1 LVKVNQNTADGYS
14 IVCVFKYI
22 TGKIMSW
29 LNSLLLALTSVQ
41 PYMVPATVIVFVSIT
56 FILFISFYLFRA
68 VKIANSLKKY
78 TRSINSIEN
87 DEPENQRQHLQNLFT
102 QSELKHAWSEFAESL
117 HPQTELIGSE
127 EKIVKIRATAPSASY
142 FSEQQLVDIPLNTEF
157 FKHLPGILTGVGII
171 GTFYG
176 LMIGLNH
183 FDPSTPE
190 QVSSSVNNLLRDVLY
205 AFLGSAFAIAFSI
218 LVTWLEKFYLAKCY
232 KHLEKFTAALD
243 SLYDS
248 GVGEEYL
255 ASLVKSSNESATQ
268 ARQLKESLVT
278 DLRSMLL
285 ELTDKQQIQ
294 NEHLAEKLSSTYR
307 ESGSQ
312 FADQVSGAIE
322 NSLKSP
328 LDKIAGAVQTAS
340 GDQSGMVQHMLQDV
354 LTAFMAKLDTTFGQ
368 QFSNLNEM
376 MGQTVGAIETMQS
389 GFATLLQDM
398 RQVSDDSRQGSAQL
412 IEQLLAEMKSGQ
424 QAMQAGMNDML
435 TSLQASVAKIGA
447 EGEGAGERMARQL
460 EKMFA
465 DSEAREKAQAEH
477 MSAFI
482 EAIQN
487 SVQQGQSATMEK
499 MATSVEALGEQLGSL
514 FGQID
519 KGQQQISA
527 HQQANQQSLH
537 EQTQRVMSDVDDQ
550 IKHLIET
557 VASQHQGTTDTLRLL
572 AEQTNRQIQDM
583 QTGADKMRVAAERF
597 EHAGDR
603 VSEANHLTAD
613 VLNKAQSAGSSLSLA
628 TSELTSVVA
637 DYRNNREAVSKS
649 IAMLELLAANT
660 QSEQTTRS
668 QFITDLKQH
677 GERLQGYN
685 REAQTFMENV
695 SDVLG
700 KGFEDF
706 SEGVTRSLD
715 KTLGKLDVEMA
726 KASNLLA
733 GSVEQIGESVSELD
747 DVLSRVRA

>member
-1 LVKVNQNTADGYS
+1 
-14 IVCVFKYI
+14 
-22 TGKIMSW
+22 MSW
-29 LNSLLLALTSVQ
+29 LNSILLALTSVQ
-41 PYMVPATVIVFVSIT
+41 PYMVPATVIGLVSFAFLS
-56 FILFISFYLFRA
+56 FILFYLLRA
-68 VKIANSLKKY
+68 INIVTRLKKY
-78 TRSINSIEN
+78 THSINGIEKN
-87 DEPENQRQHLQNLFT
+87 EPEDQLQHLQNLFV
-102 QSELKHAWSEFAESL
+102 QPELKHAWNEFAESL
-117 HPQTELIGSE
+117 HPQHELVGSE

-190 QVSSSVNNLLRDVLY
+190 QVASSVNNLLHDVLY
-205 AFLGSAFAIAFSI
+205 AFLGSAVAIFASI
-218 LVTWLEKFYLAKCY
+218 VVTWLEKFSLAKCY
-232 KHLEKFTAALD
+232 KYLEKFTASID
-243 SLYDS
+243 KLYIS

-268 ARQLKESLVT
+268 ARHLKESLVT
-278 DLRSMLL
+278 DLRDMLL
-285 ELTDKQQIQ
+285 
-294 NEHLAEKLSSTYR
+294 HLAESQKVENERLANTLSNTYR
-307 ESGSQ
+307 ESGAQ

-340 GDQSGMVQHMLQDV
+340 GDQSGMVQNMLQDV

-368 QFSNLNEM
+368 QFTNLNEM
-376 MGQTVGAIETMQS
+376 MGQTVGTIQTMQN
-389 GFATLLQDM
+389 GFSALLQDM

-412 IEQLLAEMKSGQ
+412 IEQLLSEMKSGQ

-435 TSLQASVAKIGA
+435 TSLQSSVAKIGA

-465 DSEAREKAQAEH
+465 DSEAREKALAEH

-499 MATSVEALGEQLGSL
+499 MAASVEALGEQLGSL

-527 HQQANQQSLH
+527 NQQANQQSLH
-537 EQTQRVMSDVDDQ
+537 EQTQRVMSEVDDQ
-550 IKHLIET
+550 IKQLIET
-557 VASQHQGTTDTLRLL
+557 VASQHQGTTETLNKL
-572 AEQTNRQIQDM
+572 AEQTNRQIHDM
-583 QTGADKMRVAAERF
+583 QNGADKMRVAAERF
-597 EHAGDR
+597 EHAGDK
-603 VSEANHLTAD
+603 VSQANHLTAD

-668 QFITDLKQH
+668 QFINDLKQH
-677 GERLQGYN
+677 GERLQSYN

-706 SEGVTRSLD
+706 SEGVSRSLD

-726 KASNLLA
+726 KASTLLA
-733 GSVEQIGESVSELD
+733 GSVEQIGESVNELD

>member
-1 LVKVNQNTADGYS
+1 
-14 IVCVFKYI
+14 
-22 TGKIMSW
+22 MSW
-29 LNSLLLALTSVQ
+29 LNSILAVLTSVE
-41 PYMVPATVIVFVSIT
+41 PHKVPVTVIGLVSFAVIC
-56 FILFISFYLFRA
+56 FFFFYLIRVFR
-68 VKIANSLKKY
+68 IIFGLRRY
-78 TRSINSIEN
+78 TQSIITIK
-87 DEPENQRQHLQNLFT
+87 ENQPESQLEHLKRLF
-102 QSELKHAWSEFAESL
+102 QQPELKHAWSEFEESL
-117 HPQTELIGSE
+117 HPQRELENGE
-127 EKIVKIRATAPSASY
+127 EKIVRVRATAPSASF

-176 LMIGLNH
+176 LMIGLSH

-190 QVSSSVNNLLRDVLY
+190 QVTSSVNNLLHDVLY
-205 AFLGSAFAIAFSI
+205 AFLGSAIAIFASI
-218 LVTWLEKFYLAKCY
+218 LVTWLEKLSIAKCY
-232 KHLEKFTAALD
+232 KYLEKFTAALD
-243 SLYDS
+243 SLYES

-268 ARQLKESLVT
+268 ARHLKESLVT
-278 DLRSMLL
+278 DLRDMLL
-285 ELTDKQQIQ
+285 Q
-294 NEHLAEKLSSTYR
+294 LAESQKVENERLAATLSTAYR
-307 ESGSQ
+307 ESGQQ
-312 FADQVSGAIE
+312 FAEQVSGAIE

-340 GDQSGMVQHMLQDV
+340 GDQSGMVQNMLQDV

-368 QFSNLNEM
+368 QFTSLNDM
-376 MGQTVGAIETMQS
+376 MGQTVGAIQTMQT
-389 GFATLLQDM
+389 GFAALLQDM

-412 IEQLLAEMKSGQ
+412 IEQLLSEMKSGQ
-424 QAMQAGMNDML
+424 QALQAGMNDML

-465 DSEAREKAQAEH
+465 DSEAREKAQSEH
-477 MSAFI
+477 MAAFI

-499 MATSVEALGEQLGSL
+499 MAAYVESLGEQLGSL

-527 HQQANQQSLH
+527 TQQANQQSLH
-537 EQTQRVMSDVDDQ
+537 EQTQRVMSEVDDQ
-550 IKHLIET
+550 IKQLIDT
-557 VASQHQGTTDTLRLL
+557 VASQHQGTTETLRLL

-583 QTGADKMRVAAERF
+583 QNGADKMRLAAERF

-637 DYRNNREAVSKS
+637 DYRNNREAISKS

-660 QSEQTTRS
+660 QSEQTTRNK
-668 QFITDLKQH
+668 FIADLQLH

-685 REAQTFMENV
+685 REAQAFMENV

-706 SEGVTRSLD
+706 SEGVLRSLD

-726 KASNLLA
+726 KASTLLA

>member
-1 LVKVNQNTADGYS
+1 
-14 IVCVFKYI
+14 
-22 TGKIMSW
+22 MSW
-29 LNSLLLALTSVQ
+29 LNSVLLALTSVQ
-41 PYMVPATVIVFVSIT
+41 PYMVPATVIGLVSFAFLC
-56 FILFISFYLFRA
+56 FIFFYFFRA
-68 VKIANSLKKY
+68 VKIINGLKKY
-78 TRSINSIEN
+78 TQSINGIEN
-87 DEPENQRQHLQNLFT
+87 NEPGNQLQHLQSLFV
-102 QSELKHAWSEFAESL
+102 QPELKHAWNEFEESL
-117 HPQTELIGSE
+117 HSQYELEDGE
-127 EKIVKIRATAPSASY
+127 EKIVRIRATAPSASF

-205 AFLGSAFAIAFSI
+205 AFLGSAFAITFSI
-218 LVTWLEKFYLAKCY
+218 LITWLEKFCLAKCY
-232 KHLEKFTAALD
+232 KYLEKFTAALD
-243 SLYDS
+243 ALYDS

-268 ARQLKESLVT
+268 ARHLKESLVT
-278 DLRSMLL
+278 DLRDMLL
-285 ELTDKQQIQ
+285 
-294 NEHLAEKLSSTYR
+294 HLANSQKVENERLATTLSTTYR
-307 ESGSQ
+307 ETGQQ
-312 FADQVSGAIE
+312 FAEQVSGAIE

-340 GDQSGMVQHMLQDV
+340 GDQSGMVQNMLQDV

-368 QFSNLNEM
+368 QFTNLNEM
-376 MGQTVGAIETMQS
+376 MGQTVGAIQTMQT
-389 GFATLLQDM
+389 GFAELLQDM

-412 IEQLLAEMKSGQ
+412 IEQLLSEMKSGQ

-435 TSLQASVAKIGA
+435 TSLQTSVAKIGA

-477 MSAFI
+477 MTAFI

-499 MATSVEALGEQLGSL
+499 MAASVESLGEQLGSL

-527 HQQANQQSLH
+527 NQQANQQSLH
-537 EQTQRVMSDVDDQ
+537 EQTQRVMSEVDDQ
-550 IKHLIET
+550 IKQLVET
-557 VASQHQGTTDTLRLL
+557 VASQHQGTTETLRLL

-583 QTGADKMRVAAERF
+583 HTGADKMRLAAERF

-660 QSEQTTRS
+660 QSEQTTRT
-668 QFITDLKQH
+668 QFIADLKQH
-677 GERLQGYN
+677 GERLQSYN
-685 REAQTFMENV
+685 REAQAFMENV

-706 SEGVTRSLD
+706 SEGVSRSLD

-726 KASNLLA
+726 KASTLLA

>member
-1 LVKVNQNTADGYS
+1 
-14 IVCVFKYI
+14 
-22 TGKIMSW
+22 MSW
-29 LNSLLLALTSVQ
+29 LNSVLLALTSVQ
-41 PYMVPATVIVFVSIT
+41 PYMVPATVIGLVSFAFLC
-56 FILFISFYLFRA
+56 FIFFYFFRA
-68 VKIANSLKKY
+68 VKIINGLKKY
-78 TRSINSIEN
+78 TQSINGIEN
-87 DEPENQRQHLQNLFT
+87 NEPGNQLQHLQSLFV
-102 QSELKHAWSEFAESL
+102 QPELKHAWNEFEESL
-117 HPQTELIGSE
+117 HSQYELEDGE
-127 EKIVKIRATAPSASY
+127 EKIVRIRATAPSASF

-205 AFLGSAFAIAFSI
+205 AFLGSAFAITFSI
-218 LVTWLEKFYLAKCY
+218 LITWLEKFCLAKCY
-232 KHLEKFTAALD
+232 KYLEKFTAALD
-243 SLYDS
+243 ALYDS

-268 ARQLKESLVT
+268 ARHLKESLVT
-278 DLRSMLL
+278 DLRDMLL
-285 ELTDKQQIQ
+285 
-294 NEHLAEKLSSTYR
+294 HLANSQKVENERLATTLSTTYR
-307 ESGSQ
+307 ETGQQ
-312 FADQVSGAIE
+312 FAEQVSGAIE

-340 GDQSGMVQHMLQDV
+340 GDQSGMVQNMLQDV

-368 QFSNLNEM
+368 QFTNLNEM
-376 MGQTVGAIETMQS
+376 MGQTVGAIQTMQT
-389 GFATLLQDM
+389 GFGALLQDI

-412 IEQLLAEMKSGQ
+412 IEQLLSEMKSGQ

-435 TSLQASVAKIGA
+435 TSLQTSVAKIGA

-477 MSAFI
+477 MTAFI

-499 MATSVEALGEQLGSL
+499 MAASVESLGEQLGSL

-527 HQQANQQSLH
+527 NQQANQQSLH
-537 EQTQRVMSDVDDQ
+537 EQTQRVMSEVDDQ
-550 IKHLIET
+550 IKQLVET
-557 VASQHQGTTDTLRLL
+557 VASQHQGTTETLRLL

-583 QTGADKMRVAAERF
+583 HTGADKMRLAAERF

-660 QSEQTTRS
+660 QSEQTTRT
-668 QFITDLKQH
+668 QFIADLKQH
-677 GERLQGYN
+677 GERLQSYN
-685 REAQTFMENV
+685 REAQAFMENV

-706 SEGVTRSLD
+706 SEGVSRSLD

-726 KASNLLA
+726 KASTLLA

>member
-1 LVKVNQNTADGYS
+1 SAPEVQLEHLK
-14 IVCVFKYI
+14 
-22 TGKIMSW
+22 
-29 LNSLLLALTSVQ
+29 SL
-41 PYMVPATVIVFVSIT
+41 F
-56 FILFISFYLFRA
+56 
-68 VKIANSLKKY
+68 
-78 TRSINSIEN
+78 
-87 DEPENQRQHLQNLFT
+87 QR
-102 QSELKHAWSEFAESL
+102 SELKHAWNEFEESL
-117 HPQTELIGSE
+117 HSQYELENGE
-127 EKIVKIRATAPSASY
+127 EKIVRIRATAPSASF

-157 FKHLPGILTGVGII
+157 FKHLPGILTGMGII

-205 AFLGSAFAIAFSI
+205 AFLGSAFAIFASI
-218 LVTWLEKFYLAKCY
+218 LVTWLEKLSIAKSY
-232 KHLEKFTAALD
+232 KYLEKFTAALD

-268 ARQLKESLVT
+268 ARHLKESLVT
-278 DLRSMLL
+278 DLRDMLL
-285 ELTDKQQIQ
+285 
-294 NEHLAEKLSSTYR
+294 HLAESQKIENERLANTLSATYR

-340 GDQSGMVQHMLQDV
+340 GDQSGMVQNMLQNV

-368 QFSNLNEM
+368 QFTNLNEM
-376 MGQTVGAIETMQS
+376 MGQTVGAIQTMQT
-389 GFATLLQDM
+389 GFSALLQDM

-412 IEQLLAEMKSGQ
+412 IEQLLSEMKSGQ
-424 QAMQAGMNDML
+424 QALQAGMNDML
-435 TSLQASVAKIGA
+435 TSLQVSVAKIGA
-447 EGEGAGERMARQL
+447 EGEGAGERIARQL

-477 MSAFI
+477 MAAFV

-499 MATSVEALGEQLGSL
+499 MAASVGALGEQLGSL

-527 HQQANQQSLH
+527 TQQANQQSLH
-537 EQTQRVMSDVDDQ
+537 EQTQRVMSEVDDQ
-550 IKHLIET
+550 IKQLVET
-557 VASQHQGTTDTLRLL
+557 VASQHQGTTETLRLL

-583 QTGADKMRVAAERF
+583 QAGADKMRLAAERF
-597 EHAGDR
+597 EHAGER

-660 QSEQTTRS
+660 QSEQTTRN
-668 QFITDLKQH
+668 QFIADLKQH
-677 GERLQGYN
+677 GERLQSYN
-685 REAQTFMENV
+685 REAQVFMENV

-706 SEGVTRSLD
+706 SEGVSRSLD

-733 GSVEQIGESVSELD
+733 GSVEQLGESVSELD
-747 DVLSRVRA
+747 DVLSRVRT

>member
-1 LVKVNQNTADGYS
+1 
-14 IVCVFKYI
+14 
-22 TGKIMSW
+22 MSW
-29 LNSLLLALTSVQ
+29 LNSVLLVLTSVQ
-41 PYMVPATVIVFVSIT
+41 PYMVPATVIGLVSFAFLC
-56 FILFISFYLFRA
+56 FILFYLFRSI
-68 VKIANSLKKY
+68 KIVNRLKKY
-78 TRSINSIEN
+78 TKSINGIEN
-87 DEPENQRQHLQNLFT
+87 NEPENQLQHLQNLFI
-102 QSELKHAWSEFAESL
+102 QPELKHAWREFSESL
-117 HPQTELIGSE
+117 HPQYELVGSE

-190 QVSSSVNNLLRDVLY
+190 QVSSSVNNLLHDVLY

-218 LVTWLEKFYLAKCY
+218 IITWLEKFYLAKCY
-232 KHLEKFTAALD
+232 KQLEKFTAALD

-268 ARQLKESLVT
+268 ARHLKESLVT
-278 DLRSMLL
+278 DLRDMLL
-285 ELTDKQQIQ
+285 
-294 NEHLAEKLSSTYR
+294 HLAESQKVENERLATTLSATYR
-307 ESGSQ
+307 ESGQQ
-312 FADQVSGAIE
+312 FAEQVSGAIE

-340 GDQSGMVQHMLQDV
+340 GDQSGMVQNMLQDV

-368 QFSNLNEM
+368 QFTNLNEM
-376 MGQTVGAIETMQS
+376 MGQTVGAIQTMQN
-389 GFATLLQDM
+389 GFSTLLQDM
-398 RQVSDDSRQGSAQL
+398 RQASDDSRQGSAQL
-412 IEQLLAEMKSGQ
+412 IEQLLSEMKSGQ

-435 TSLQASVAKIGA
+435 TSLQSSVAKIGA

-477 MSAFI
+477 MAAFI
-482 EAIQN
+482 EAIEH

-499 MATSVEALGEQLGSL
+499 MAVSVEALGEQLGSL

-527 HQQANQQSLH
+527 NQQANQQSLH
-537 EQTQRVMSDVDDQ
+537 EQTQHVMREVDDQ
-550 IKHLIET
+550 IKQLIET
-557 VASQHQGTTDTLRLL
+557 VASQHQGTTETLRLL

-583 QTGADKMRVAAERF
+583 QTGADKMRLAAERF
-597 EHAGDR
+597 EHAGER

-613 VLNKAQSAGSSLSLA
+613 VLNKTQSAGSSLSLA

-668 QFITDLKQH
+668 QFIADLKQH
-677 GERLQGYN
+677 GECLQSYN
-685 REAQTFMENV
+685 REAQAFMENV

-700 KGFEDF
+700 KGFEGF
-706 SEGVTRSLD
+706 TEGVSRSLD

-726 KASNLLA
+726 KASSLLA

>member
-1 LVKVNQNTADGYS
+1 
-14 IVCVFKYI
+14 
-22 TGKIMSW
+22 MSW
-29 LNSLLLALTSVQ
+29 LNSILLALTSVQ
-41 PYMVPATVIVFVSIT
+41 PYMVPATVIGLVSFAFLS
-56 FILFISFYLFRA
+56 FILFYLLRA
-68 VKIANSLKKY
+68 INIVTRLKKY
-78 TRSINSIEN
+78 THSINGIEKN
-87 DEPENQRQHLQNLFT
+87 EPEDQLQHLQNLFV
-102 QSELKHAWSEFAESL
+102 QPELKHAWNEFAESL
-117 HPQTELIGSE
+117 HPQHELVGSE

-190 QVSSSVNNLLRDVLY
+190 QVASSVNNLLHDVLY
-205 AFLGSAFAIAFSI
+205 AFLGSAVAIFASI
-218 LVTWLEKFYLAKCY
+218 VVTWLEKFSLAKCY
-232 KHLEKFTAALD
+232 KYLEKFTASID
-243 SLYDS
+243 KLYIS

-268 ARQLKESLVT
+268 ARHLKESLVT
-278 DLRSMLL
+278 DLRDMLL
-285 ELTDKQQIQ
+285 
-294 NEHLAEKLSSTYR
+294 HLAESQKVENERLANTLSNTYR
-307 ESGSQ
+307 ESGAQ

-340 GDQSGMVQHMLQDV
+340 GDQSGMVQNMLQDV

-368 QFSNLNEM
+368 QFTNLNEM
-376 MGQTVGAIETMQS
+376 MGQTVGAIQTMQN
-389 GFATLLQDM
+389 GFSALLQDM

-412 IEQLLAEMKSGQ
+412 IEQLLSEMKSGQ

-435 TSLQASVAKIGA
+435 TSLQSSVAKIGA

-499 MATSVEALGEQLGSL
+499 MAASVEALGEQLGSL

-527 HQQANQQSLH
+527 NQQANQQSLH
-537 EQTQRVMSDVDDQ
+537 EQTQRVMSEVDDQ
-550 IKHLIET
+550 IKQLIET
-557 VASQHQGTTDTLRLL
+557 IASQHQGTTETLNKL
-572 AEQTNRQIQDM
+572 AEQTNRQIHDM
-583 QTGADKMRVAAERF
+583 QNGADKMRVAAERF
-597 EHAGDR
+597 EHAGDK
-603 VSEANHLTAD
+603 VSQANHLTAD

-668 QFITDLKQH
+668 QFINDLKQH
-677 GERLQGYN
+677 GERLQSYN

-706 SEGVTRSLD
+706 SEGVSRSLD

-726 KASNLLA
+726 KASTLLA
-733 GSVEQIGESVSELD
+733 GSVEQIGESVNELD

>member
-1 LVKVNQNTADGYS
+1 
-14 IVCVFKYI
+14 
-22 TGKIMSW
+22 MSW
-29 LNSLLLALTSVQ
+29 LNSVLLALTSVQ
-41 PYMVPATVIVFVSIT
+41 PYMVPATVIGLVSFAFLC
-56 FILFISFYLFRA
+56 FIFFYFFRA
-68 VKIANSLKKY
+68 VKIINGLKKY
-78 TRSINSIEN
+78 TQSINGIEN
-87 DEPENQRQHLQNLFT
+87 NEPGNQLQHLQSLFV
-102 QSELKHAWSEFAESL
+102 QPELKHAWNEFEESL
-117 HPQTELIGSE
+117 HSQYELEDGE
-127 EKIVKIRATAPSASY
+127 EKIVRIRATAPSASF

-205 AFLGSAFAIAFSI
+205 AFLGSAFAITFSI
-218 LVTWLEKFYLAKCY
+218 LITWLEKFCLAKCY
-232 KHLEKFTAALD
+232 KYLEKFTAALD
-243 SLYDS
+243 ALYDS

-268 ARQLKESLVT
+268 ARHLKESLVT
-278 DLRSMLL
+278 DLRDMLL
-285 ELTDKQQIQ
+285 
-294 NEHLAEKLSSTYR
+294 HLANSQKVENERLATTLSTTYR
-307 ESGSQ
+307 ETGQQ
-312 FADQVSGAIE
+312 FAEQVSGAIE

-340 GDQSGMVQHMLQDV
+340 GDQSGMVQNMLQDV

-368 QFSNLNEM
+368 QFTNLNEM
-376 MGQTVGAIETMQS
+376 MGQTVGAIQTMQT
-389 GFATLLQDM
+389 GFGALLQDM

-412 IEQLLAEMKSGQ
+412 IEQLLSEMKSGQ

-435 TSLQASVAKIGA
+435 TSLQTSVAKIGA

-465 DSEAREKAQAEH
+465 DSEAREKAHAEH
-477 MSAFI
+477 MTAFI

-499 MATSVEALGEQLGSL
+499 MAASVESLGEQLGSL

-527 HQQANQQSLH
+527 NQQANQQSLH
-537 EQTQRVMSDVDDQ
+537 EQTQRVMSEVDDQ
-550 IKHLIET
+550 IKQLVET
-557 VASQHQGTTDTLRLL
+557 VASQHQGTTETLRLL

-583 QTGADKMRVAAERF
+583 HTGADKMRLAAERF

-660 QSEQTTRS
+660 QSEQTTRT
-668 QFITDLKQH
+668 QFIADLKQH
-677 GERLQGYN
+677 GERLQSYN
-685 REAQTFMENV
+685 REAQAFMENV

-706 SEGVTRSLD
+706 SEGVSRSLD

-726 KASNLLA
+726 KASTLLA

>member
-1 LVKVNQNTADGYS
+1 
-14 IVCVFKYI
+14 
-22 TGKIMSW
+22 MSW
-29 LNSLLLALTSVQ
+29 LNSVLLALTSVQ
-41 PYMVPATVIVFVSIT
+41 PYMVPATVMGLVSFAFLCFIFFYFYKSIT
-56 FILFISFYLFRA
+56 IVRR
-68 VKIANSLKKY
+68 LKKY
-78 TRSINSIEN
+78 TQSINSIEN
-87 DEPENQRQHLQNLFT
+87 NDPENQLNYLKNLFV
-102 QSELKHAWSEFAESL
+102 QPELKHAWSEFAESL
-117 HPQTELIGSE
+117 HPQHELIGGE
-127 EKIVKIRATAPSASY
+127 EKIVKVRATAPSASY

-190 QVSSSVNNLLRDVLY
+190 QVTSSVNNLLHDVLY
-205 AFLGSAFAIAFSI
+205 AFLGSAFAIFFSI
-218 LVTWLEKFYLAKCY
+218 LITWMEKLSIARCY

-243 SLYDS
+243 ALYDS

-268 ARQLKESLVT
+268 ARHLKESLVT
-278 DLRSMLL
+278 DLRDMLL
-285 ELTDKQQIQ
+285 
-294 NEHLAEKLSSTYR
+294 HLAESQKVENERLANTLSTTYR
-307 ESGSQ
+307 ETGSQ

-340 GDQSGMVQHMLQDV
+340 GDQSGMVQNMLQDV

-368 QFSNLNEM
+368 QFTNLNDM
-376 MGQTVGAIETMQS
+376 MGQTVGAIQTMQS
-389 GFATLLQDM
+389 GFSTLLQDM

-412 IEQLLAEMKSGQ
+412 IEQLLSEMKSGQ

-435 TSLQASVAKIGA
+435 ISLQASVAKIGA

-527 HQQANQQSLH
+527 NQQANQQSLH
-537 EQTQRVMSDVDDQ
+537 EQTQRVMSEVDDQ
-550 IKHLIET
+550 IKQLIET
-557 VASQHQGTTDTLRLL
+557 VASQHQGTTETLNKL

-583 QTGADKMRVAAERF
+583 QNGAEKMRMAAERF
-597 EHAGDR
+597 EHAGER

-628 TSELTSVVA
+628 TSELSSVVA

-660 QSEQTTRS
+660 QAEQTTRS

-677 GERLQGYN
+677 GERLQSYN
-685 REAQTFMENV
+685 REAQTFIENV

-726 KASNLLA
+726 KATTLLA
-733 GSVEQIGESVSELD
+733 GSVEQIGESVSDLD

>member
-1 LVKVNQNTADGYS
+1 
-14 IVCVFKYI
+14 
-22 TGKIMSW
+22 MSW
-29 LNSLLLALTSVQ
+29 LNSILAVLTSVE
-41 PYMVPATVIVFVSIT
+41 PHKVPVTVIGLVSFAVIC
-56 FILFISFYLFRA
+56 FFFFYLIRVFRIIF
-68 VKIANSLKKY
+68 VLRRY
-78 TRSINSIEN
+78 TQSIITIK
-87 DEPENQRQHLQNLFT
+87 ENQPESQLEHLKSLF
-102 QSELKHAWSEFAESL
+102 QQPELKHAWTEFEESL
-117 HPQTELIGSE
+117 HPQRELENGE
-127 EKIVKIRATAPSASY
+127 EKIVRVRATAPSASF

-176 LMIGLNH
+176 LMIGLSH

-190 QVSSSVNNLLRDVLY
+190 QVTSSVNNLLHDVLY
-205 AFLGSAFAIAFSI
+205 AFLGSAVAIFASI
-218 LVTWLEKFYLAKCY
+218 LVTWLEKLSIAKCY
-232 KHLEKFTAALD
+232 KYLEKFTAALD
-243 SLYDS
+243 SLYES

-268 ARQLKESLVT
+268 ARHLKESLVT
-278 DLRSMLL
+278 DLRDMLL
-285 ELTDKQQIQ
+285 K
-294 NEHLAEKLSSTYR
+294 LAESQKVENERLAATLSTTYR
-307 ESGSQ
+307 ESGQQ
-312 FADQVSGAIE
+312 FAEQVSGAIE

-340 GDQSGMVQHMLQDV
+340 GDQSGMVQNMLQDV

-368 QFSNLNEM
+368 QFTSLNDM
-376 MGQTVGAIETMQS
+376 MGQTVGAIQTMQT
-389 GFATLLQDM
+389 GFAALLQDM

-412 IEQLLAEMKSGQ
+412 IEQLLSEMKSGQ
-424 QAMQAGMNDML
+424 QALQAGMNDML
-435 TSLQASVAKIGA
+435 TSLQTSVAKIGA

-465 DSEAREKAQAEH
+465 DSEAREKVQSEH
-477 MSAFI
+477 MAAFI

-499 MATSVEALGEQLGSL
+499 MAASVESLDEQLGSL

-527 HQQANQQSLH
+527 TQQANQQSLH
-537 EQTQRVMSDVDDQ
+537 EQTQRVMSEVDDQ
-550 IKHLIET
+550 IKQLIDT
-557 VASQHQGTTDTLRLL
+557 VASQHQGTTETFRLL

-583 QTGADKMRVAAERF
+583 QNGADKMRVAAERF
-597 EHAGDR
+597 GHAGDK

-628 TSELTSVVA
+628 TSELSSVVA

-677 GERLQGYN
+677 GERLQSYN

-706 SEGVTRSLD
+706 SEGVLRSLD

-726 KASNLLA
+726 KASTLLA

>member
-1 LVKVNQNTADGYS
+1 
-14 IVCVFKYI
+14 
-22 TGKIMSW
+22 MSW
-29 LNSLLLALTSVQ
+29 LNSILAVLTSVE
-41 PYMVPATVIVFVSIT
+41 PHKVPVTVIGLVSFAVIC
-56 FILFISFYLFRA
+56 FFLFYLIRVFR
-68 VKIANSLKKY
+68 IIFGLRRY
-78 TRSINSIEN
+78 TQSIITIK
-87 DEPENQRQHLQNLFT
+87 ENQPESQLEHLKRLF
-102 QSELKHAWSEFAESL
+102 QQPELKHAWSEFEDSL
-117 HPQTELIGSE
+117 HKQRELENGE
-127 EKIVKIRATAPSASY
+127 EKIVRVRATAPSASF

-176 LMIGLNH
+176 LMIGLSH

-190 QVSSSVNNLLRDVLY
+190 QVTSSVNNLLHDVLY
-205 AFLGSAFAIAFSI
+205 AFLGSAIAIFASI
-218 LVTWLEKFYLAKCY
+218 LVTWLEKLSIAKCY
-232 KHLEKFTAALD
+232 KYLEKFTAALD
-243 SLYDS
+243 SLYES

-268 ARQLKESLVT
+268 ARHLKESLVT
-278 DLRSMLL
+278 DLRDMLL
-285 ELTDKQQIQ
+285 
-294 NEHLAEKLSSTYR
+294 HLAESQKVENERLANTLSNTYR
-307 ESGSQ
+307 ESGAQ
-312 FADQVSGAIE
+312 FADQVSGAIQ

-340 GDQSGMVQHMLQDV
+340 GDQSGMVQNMLQDV

-368 QFSNLNEM
+368 QFTNLNEM
-376 MGQTVGAIETMQS
+376 MGQTVGAIQTMQS
-389 GFATLLQDM
+389 GFSALLQDM

-412 IEQLLAEMKSGQ
+412 IEQLLSEMKSGQ

-499 MATSVEALGEQLGSL
+499 MAASVEALGDQLGSL

-527 HQQANQQSLH
+527 NQQANQQSLH
-537 EQTQRVMSDVDDQ
+537 EQTQQVMSEVDDQ
-550 IKHLIET
+550 IKQLIET
-557 VASQHQGTTDTLRLL
+557 VASQHQGTTDTLNKL

-583 QTGADKMRVAAERF
+583 QNGAEKMRAAAERF

-603 VSEANHLTAD
+603 VSEANHLTAE

-677 GERLQGYN
+677 GERLQSYN

-695 SDVLG
+695 SGVLG

-706 SEGVTRSLD
+706 SEGVSRSLD

>member
-1 LVKVNQNTADGYS
+1 
-14 IVCVFKYI
+14 
-22 TGKIMSW
+22 MSW
-29 LNSLLLALTSVQ
+29 LNSVLLALTSVQ
-41 PYMVPATVIVFVSIT
+41 PYVVPATVIGLVSFAFLC
-56 FILFISFYLFRA
+56 FIFFYLFRS
-68 VKIANSLKKY
+68 VKIINSLKKY
-78 TRSINSIEN
+78 TQSINSIKN
-87 DEPENQRQHLQNLFT
+87 NEPDDQLQHLQNLFV
-102 QSELKHAWSEFAESL
+102 QPEIKHAWNEFEESL
-117 HPQTELIGSE
+117 HSQYELEDGE
-127 EKIVKIRATAPSASY
+127 EKIVRIRATAPSASF

-205 AFLGSAFAIAFSI
+205 AFLGSAFAIFASI
-218 LVTWLEKFYLAKCY
+218 LVTWLEKLSIAKCY
-232 KHLEKFTAALD
+232 KYLEKFTAALD
-243 SLYDS
+243 ALYVS

-268 ARQLKESLVT
+268 ARHLKESLVT
-278 DLRSMLL
+278 DLRDMLL
-285 ELTDKQQIQ
+285 
-294 NEHLAEKLSSTYR
+294 NLAERQKVENERLATTLSSTYR
-307 ESGSQ
+307 ESGQQ
-312 FADQVSGAIE
+312 FAEQVSGAIE

-340 GDQSGMVQHMLQDV
+340 GDQSGMVQNMLQDV

-368 QFSNLNEM
+368 QFTNLNDM
-376 MGQTVGAIETMQS
+376 MGQTVGSIQTMQT

-398 RQVSDDSRQGSAQL
+398 RQVNDDSRQGSAQL
-412 IEQLLAEMKSGQ
+412 IEQLLSEMKSGQ

-435 TSLQASVAKIGA
+435 TSLQASVAKMGA

-527 HQQANQQSLH
+527 NQQANQQSLH
-537 EQTQRVMSDVDDQ
+537 EQTQRVMSEVDDQ
-550 IKHLIET
+550 IKQLIDT
-557 VASQHQGTTDTLRLL
+557 VASQHQGTTETLRLL

-583 QTGADKMRVAAERF
+583 QNGADKMRLAAERF

-660 QSEQTTRS
+660 QSEQTTRN
-668 QFITDLKQH
+668 QFIADLKQH
-677 GERLQGYN
+677 GERLQSYN
-685 REAQTFMENV
+685 REAQAFMENV
-695 SDVLG
+695 SNVLG

-706 SEGVTRSLD
+706 SEGVSRSLD

-726 KASNLLA
+726 KASTLLA

>member
-1 LVKVNQNTADGYS
+1 
-14 IVCVFKYI
+14 
-22 TGKIMSW
+22 MSW
-29 LNSLLLALTSVQ
+29 LNSLLVALTSVE
-41 PYMVPATVIVFVSIT
+41 PHWVPFTVIGLVT
-56 FILFISFYLFRA
+56 FAFFCFIFFYLVRA
-68 VKIANSLKKY
+68 VRIVNGLKKY
-78 TRSINSIEN
+78 TQSINSFEN
-87 DEPENQRQHLQNLFT
+87 STPEAQLEQLKSLFQRP
-102 QSELKHAWSEFAESL
+102 ELRHAWNEFEESL
-117 HPQTELIGSE
+117 HPQSEQNNGE
-127 EKIVKIRATAPSASY
+127 EKIVRIRATAPSASF

-190 QVSSSVNNLLRDVLY
+190 QVTSSVNNLLHDVLY
-205 AFLGSAFAIAFSI
+205 AFLGSAFAIFASI
-218 LVTWLEKFYLAKCY
+218 LVTWLEKLSIAKCY
-232 KHLEKFTAALD
+232 KYLEKFTASLD

-268 ARQLKESLVT
+268 ARHLKESLVT
-278 DLRSMLL
+278 DLRDMLL
-285 ELTDKQQIQ
+285 
-294 NEHLAEKLSSTYR
+294 HLAESQKVENERLATALSTSYR
-307 ESGSQ
+307 ESGQQ
-312 FADQVSGAIE
+312 FAEQVSGAIE

-328 LDKIAGAVQTAS
+328 LDKIAGAVQTVS
-340 GDQSGMVQHMLQDV
+340 GDQSGMVQNMLQDV

-368 QFSNLNEM
+368 QFTNLNDM
-376 MGQTVGAIETMQS
+376 MGQTVGAIQTMQN

-412 IEQLLAEMKSGQ
+412 IEQLISEMKSGQ

-435 TSLQASVAKIGA
+435 TSLQASVVKIGA

-477 MSAFI
+477 MTAFI

-499 MATSVEALGEQLGSL
+499 MAASVESLGEQLGSL

-527 HQQANQQSLH
+527 TQQANQQSLH
-537 EQTQRVMSDVDDQ
+537 EQTQRVMSEVDDQ
-550 IKHLIET
+550 IKQLIDT
-557 VASQHQGTTDTLRLL
+557 VANQHQGMTETLRLL

-583 QTGADKMRVAAERF
+583 QNGADKMRMAAERF

-603 VSEANHLTAD
+603 VSEANHLTVD

-660 QSEQTTRS
+660 QSEQTTRN
-668 QFITDLKQH
+668 QFIADLKQH
-677 GERLQGYN
+677 GERLQSYN
-685 REAQTFMENV
+685 REAQAFMENV
-695 SDVLG
+695 SGVLG

-706 SEGVTRSLD
+706 SEGVLRSLD

-726 KASNLLA
+726 KASTLLA
-733 GSVEQIGESVSELD
+733 GSVEQIGESVGELD
-747 DVLSRVRA
+747 DVLSRVRT

>member
-1 LVKVNQNTADGYS
+1 
-14 IVCVFKYI
+14 
-22 TGKIMSW
+22 MSW
-29 LNSLLLALTSVQ
+29 LNSVLLALTSVQ
-41 PYMVPATVIVFVSIT
+41 PYMVPATVIGLVSFAFLC
-56 FILFISFYLFRA
+56 FIFFYFFRA
-68 VKIANSLKKY
+68 VKIINGLKKY
-78 TRSINSIEN
+78 TQSINGIEN
-87 DEPENQRQHLQNLFT
+87 NEPGNQLQHLQSLFV
-102 QSELKHAWSEFAESL
+102 QPELKHAWNEFEESL
-117 HPQTELIGSE
+117 HSQYELEDGE
-127 EKIVKIRATAPSASY
+127 EKIVRIRATAPSASF

-205 AFLGSAFAIAFSI
+205 AFLGSAFAITFSI
-218 LVTWLEKFYLAKCY
+218 LITWLEKFCLAKCY
-232 KHLEKFTAALD
+232 KYLEKFTAALD
-243 SLYDS
+243 ALYDS

-268 ARQLKESLVT
+268 ARHLKESLVT
-278 DLRSMLL
+278 DLRDMLL
-285 ELTDKQQIQ
+285 
-294 NEHLAEKLSSTYR
+294 HLANSQKVENERLATTLSTTYR
-307 ESGSQ
+307 ETGQQ
-312 FADQVSGAIE
+312 FAEQVSGAIE

-340 GDQSGMVQHMLQDV
+340 GDQSGMVQNMLQDV

-368 QFSNLNEM
+368 QFTNLNEM
-376 MGQTVGAIETMQS
+376 MGQTVGAIQTMQT
-389 GFATLLQDM
+389 GFGALLQDM

-412 IEQLLAEMKSGQ
+412 IEQLLSEMKSGQ

-435 TSLQASVAKIGA
+435 TSLQTSVAKIGA

-477 MSAFI
+477 MTAFI

-499 MATSVEALGEQLGSL
+499 MAASVESLGEQLGSL

-527 HQQANQQSLH
+527 NQQANQQSLH
-537 EQTQRVMSDVDDQ
+537 EQTQRVMSEVDDQ
-550 IKHLIET
+550 IKQLVET
-557 VASQHQGTTDTLRLL
+557 VASQHQGTTETLRLL

-583 QTGADKMRVAAERF
+583 HTGADKMRLAAERF

-628 TSELTSVVA
+628 TSELTSVMA

-660 QSEQTTRS
+660 QSEQTTRT
-668 QFITDLKQH
+668 QFIADLKQH
-677 GERLQGYN
+677 GERLQSYN
-685 REAQTFMENV
+685 REAQAFMENV

-706 SEGVTRSLD
+706 SEGVSRSLD

-726 KASNLLA
+726 KASTLLA

>member
-1 LVKVNQNTADGYS
+1 
-14 IVCVFKYI
+14 
-22 TGKIMSW
+22 MSW
-29 LNSLLLALTSVQ
+29 LNSVLLALTSVQ
-41 PYMVPATVIVFVSIT
+41 PYMVPATVIGLVSFAFLC
-56 FILFISFYLFRA
+56 FIFFYFFRA
-68 VKIANSLKKY
+68 VKIINGLKKY
-78 TRSINSIEN
+78 TQSINGIEN
-87 DEPENQRQHLQNLFT
+87 NEPGNQLQHLQSLFV
-102 QSELKHAWSEFAESL
+102 QPELKHAWNEFEESL
-117 HPQTELIGSE
+117 HSQYELEDGE
-127 EKIVKIRATAPSASY
+127 EKIVRIRATAPSASF

-205 AFLGSAFAIAFSI
+205 AFLGSAFAITFSI
-218 LVTWLEKFYLAKCY
+218 LITWLEKFCLAKCY
-232 KHLEKFTAALD
+232 KYLEKFTAALD
-243 SLYDS
+243 ALYDS

-268 ARQLKESLVT
+268 ARHLKESLVT
-278 DLRSMLL
+278 DLRDMLL
-285 ELTDKQQIQ
+285 
-294 NEHLAEKLSSTYR
+294 HLANSQKVENERLATTLSTTYR
-307 ESGSQ
+307 ETGQQ
-312 FADQVSGAIE
+312 FAEQVSGAIE

-340 GDQSGMVQHMLQDV
+340 SDQSGMVQNMLQDV

-368 QFSNLNEM
+368 QFTNLNEM
-376 MGQTVGAIETMQS
+376 MGQTVGAIQTMQT
-389 GFATLLQDM
+389 GFGALLQDM

-412 IEQLLAEMKSGQ
+412 IEQLLSEMKSGQ

-477 MSAFI
+477 MTAFI

-499 MATSVEALGEQLGSL
+499 MAASVESLGEQLGSL

-527 HQQANQQSLH
+527 NQQANQQSLH
-537 EQTQRVMSDVDDQ
+537 EQTQRVMSEVDDQ
-550 IKHLIET
+550 IKQLVET
-557 VASQHQGTTDTLRLL
+557 VASQHQGTTETLRLL

-583 QTGADKMRVAAERF
+583 HAGADKMRLAAERF

-660 QSEQTTRS
+660 QSEQTTRT
-668 QFITDLKQH
+668 QFIADLKQH
-677 GERLQGYN
+677 GERLQSYN
-685 REAQTFMENV
+685 REAQAFMENV

-706 SEGVTRSLD
+706 SEGVSRSLD

-726 KASNLLA
+726 KASTLLA

>member
-1 LVKVNQNTADGYS
+1 
-14 IVCVFKYI
+14 
-22 TGKIMSW
+22 MSW
-29 LNSLLLALTSVQ
+29 LNSVLLALTSVQ
-41 PYMVPATVIVFVSIT
+41 PYMVPATVIGLVSFAFLC
-56 FILFISFYLFRA
+56 FIFFYLFRA
-68 VKIANSLKKY
+68 VKIINSLKKY
-78 TRSINSIEN
+78 TQSINSIEN
-87 DEPENQRQHLQNLFT
+87 NEPDDQLQHLQSLFV
-102 QSELKHAWSEFAESL
+102 QPELKHAWNEFEESL
-117 HPQTELIGSE
+117 HSQYELEDGE
-127 EKIVKIRATAPSASY
+127 EKIVRIRATAPSASF

-157 FKHLPGILTGVGII
+157 FKHLPGILTGMGII

-205 AFLGSAFAIAFSI
+205 AFLGSAFAIFASI
-218 LVTWLEKFYLAKCY
+218 LVTWLEKLSIAKCY
-232 KHLEKFTAALD
+232 KYLEKFTAALD

-255 ASLVKSSNESATQ
+255 ASLVKSSNENATQ
-268 ARQLKESLVT
+268 ARHLKESLVT
-278 DLRSMLL
+278 DLRDMLL
-285 ELTDKQQIQ
+285 
-294 NEHLAEKLSSTYR
+294 HLAESQKVENERLANTLSATYR
-307 ESGSQ
+307 ESGSH

-340 GDQSGMVQHMLQDV
+340 GDQSGMVQNMLQDV

-368 QFSNLNEM
+368 QFTNLNEM
-376 MGQTVGAIETMQS
+376 MGQTVGAIQTMQT

-412 IEQLLAEMKSGQ
+412 IEQLLSEMKSGQ
-424 QAMQAGMNDML
+424 QAMQAGMNEML
-435 TSLQASVAKIGA
+435 TSLQSSVAKIGA

-477 MSAFI
+477 MTAFI

-499 MATSVEALGEQLGSL
+499 MAASVESLGEQLGSL

-527 HQQANQQSLH
+527 TQQANQQSLH
-537 EQTQRVMSDVDDQ
+537 EQTQRVMSEVDDQ
-550 IKHLIET
+550 IKQLFNT
-557 VASQHQGTTDTLRLL
+557 VANQHQGTTETLRLL

-583 QTGADKMRVAAERF
+583 QTGADKMRLAAERF

-660 QSEQTTRS
+660 QSEQTTRN
-668 QFITDLKQH
+668 QFIADLKQH
-677 GERLQGYN
+677 GERLQSYN
-685 REAQTFMENV
+685 REAQAFMENV

-706 SEGVTRSLD
+706 SEGVSRSLD

-726 KASNLLA
+726 KASTLLA

>member
-1 LVKVNQNTADGYS
+1 
-14 IVCVFKYI
+14 
-22 TGKIMSW
+22 MSW
-29 LNSLLLALTSVQ
+29 SH
-41 PYMVPATVIVFVSIT
+41 YPATVIGIVSVA
-56 FILFISFYLFRA
+56 FIIFTLFYLFRA
-68 VKIANSLKKY
+68 VKIVNGLEKY
-78 TRSINSIEN
+78 KQSINSIKN
-87 DEPENQRQHLQNLFT
+87 NEPDNQLQHLQNLFV
-102 QSELKHAWSEFAESL
+102 QPELKHAWSEFKESL
-117 HPQTELIGSE
+117 HSQYELEDGE
-127 EKIVKIRATAPSASY
+127 EKIVRIRATAPSASF
-142 FSEQQLVDIPLNTEF
+142 FSEQQLVDIPLNTEL

-176 LMIGLNH
+176 LMIGLKH

-190 QVSSSVNNLLRDVLY
+190 QVTSSVNNLLHDVLY
-205 AFLGSAFAIAFSI
+205 AFLGSAFAITFSI
-218 LVTWLEKFYLAKCY
+218 LITWLEKFYLAKCY
-232 KHLEKFTAALD
+232 KNLEKFTAELD

-268 ARQLKESLVT
+268 ARHLKESLVT
-278 DLRSMLL
+278 DLRDMLL
-285 ELTDKQQIQ
+285 
-294 NEHLAEKLSSTYR
+294 HLANSQKVENERLATTLSTTYR
-307 ESGSQ
+307 ETGQQ
-312 FADQVSGAIE
+312 FAEQVSGAIE

-340 GDQSGMVQHMLQDV
+340 GDQSGMVQNMLQDV

-368 QFSNLNEM
+368 QFTSLNEM
-376 MGQTVGAIETMQS
+376 MGQTVGAIQTMQT
-389 GFATLLQDM
+389 GFSALLQDM
-398 RQVSDDSRQGSAQL
+398 RQVSEDSRQGSAQL
-412 IEQLLAEMKSGQ
+412 IEQLLSEMKSGQ
-424 QAMQAGMNDML
+424 QALQAGMNDML

-447 EGEGAGERMARQL
+447 EGEGAGERMARQM

-477 MSAFI
+477 MAAFV

-499 MATSVEALGEQLGSL
+499 MAASVGALGEQLGSL

-527 HQQANQQSLH
+527 NQQANQQSLH
-537 EQTQRVMSDVDDQ
+537 EQTQRVMSEVDDQ
-550 IKHLIET
+550 IKQLVET
-557 VASQHQGTTDTLRLL
+557 VASQHQGTTETLRLL

-583 QTGADKMRVAAERF
+583 QTGADKMRLAAERF

-660 QSEQTTRS
+660 QSEQTTRN
-668 QFITDLKQH
+668 QFIADLKQH
-677 GERLQGYN
+677 GERLQSYN
-685 REAQTFMENV
+685 REAQAFMENV

-706 SEGVTRSLD
+706 SEGVSRSLD

-726 KASNLLA
+726 KASSLLA

>member
-1 LVKVNQNTADGYS
+1 
-14 IVCVFKYI
+14 
-22 TGKIMSW
+22 MSW
-29 LNSLLLALTSVQ
+29 LNSVLLALTSVQ
-41 PYMVPATVIVFVSIT
+41 PYMVPATVIGLVSFAFLC
-56 FILFISFYLFRA
+56 FIFFYFFRA
-68 VKIANSLKKY
+68 VKIINGLKKY
-78 TRSINSIEN
+78 TQSINGIEN
-87 DEPENQRQHLQNLFT
+87 NEPGNQLQHLQSLFV
-102 QSELKHAWSEFAESL
+102 QPELKHAWNEFEESL
-117 HPQTELIGSE
+117 HSQYELEDGE
-127 EKIVKIRATAPSASY
+127 EKIVRIRATAPSASF

-205 AFLGSAFAIAFSI
+205 AFLGSAFAITFSI
-218 LVTWLEKFYLAKCY
+218 LITWLEKFCLAKCY
-232 KHLEKFTAALD
+232 KYLEKFTAALD
-243 SLYDS
+243 ALYDS

-268 ARQLKESLVT
+268 ARHLKESLVT
-278 DLRSMLL
+278 DLRDMLL
-285 ELTDKQQIQ
+285 
-294 NEHLAEKLSSTYR
+294 HLANSQKVENERLATTLSTTYR
-307 ESGSQ
+307 ETGQQ
-312 FADQVSGAIE
+312 FAEQVSGAIE

-340 GDQSGMVQHMLQDV
+340 GDQSGMVQNMLQDV

-368 QFSNLNEM
+368 QFTNLNEM
-376 MGQTVGAIETMQS
+376 MGQTVGAIQTMQT
-389 GFATLLQDM
+389 GFGALLQDM

-412 IEQLLAEMKSGQ
+412 IEQLLSEMKSGQ

-435 TSLQASVAKIGA
+435 TSLQTSVAKIGA

-477 MSAFI
+477 MTAFI

-499 MATSVEALGEQLGSL
+499 MAASVESLGEQLGSL

-527 HQQANQQSLH
+527 NQQANQQSLH
-537 EQTQRVMSDVDDQ
+537 EQTQRVMSEVDDQ
-550 IKHLIET
+550 IKQLVET
-557 VASQHQGTTDTLRLL
+557 VASQHQGTTETLRLL

-583 QTGADKMRVAAERF
+583 QTGADKMRLAAERF

-660 QSEQTTRS
+660 QSEQTTRN
-668 QFITDLKQH
+668 QFIVDLKQH
-677 GERLQGYN
+677 GERLQSYN
-685 REAQTFMENV
+685 REAQAFMENV

-706 SEGVTRSLD
+706 SEGVSRSLD

-726 KASNLLA
+726 KASTLLA

>member
-1 LVKVNQNTADGYS
+1 
-14 IVCVFKYI
+14 
-22 TGKIMSW
+22 MSW
-29 LNSLLLALTSVQ
+29 LNSVLLALTSVQ
-41 PYMVPATVIVFVSIT
+41 PHMVPLTVICLVFIA
-56 FILFISFYLFRA
+56 FICFMMFYFFKSVLIIKR
-68 VKIANSLKKY
+68 LKKY
-78 TRSINSIEN
+78 TQSVNSIEN
-87 DEPENQRQHLQNLFT
+87 NDPEHQSQHLKNLFV
-102 QSELKHAWSEFAESL
+102 QPELKHAWNEFADSL
-117 HPQTELIGSE
+117 HPQHELVGSE
-127 EKIVKIRATAPSASY
+127 EKTFKMRATAPSASF

-190 QVSSSVNNLLRDVLY
+190 QVTSSVNNLLHDVLY
-205 AFLGSAFAIAFSI
+205 AFLGSAVAIFASI
-218 LVTWLEKFYLAKCY
+218 VITWLEKLSLAKCY
-232 KHLEKFTAALD
+232 KYLEKFTASID
-243 SLYDS
+243 KLYIS

-268 ARQLKESLVT
+268 ARHLKESLVT
-278 DLRSMLL
+278 DLRDMLL
-285 ELTDKQQIQ
+285 HLTESQKIE
-294 NEHLAEKLSSTYR
+294 NERLANTLSNTYR
-307 ESGSQ
+307 ESGAQ

-328 LDKIAGAVQTAS
+328 LEKIAGAVQTAS
-340 GDQSGMVQHMLQDV
+340 GDQSGMVQNMLQDV
-354 LTAFMAKLDTTFGQ
+354 LTAFMEKLDTTFGQ
-368 QFSNLNEM
+368 QFTNLNDM
-376 MGQTVGAIETMQS
+376 MGQTVGAIQTMQT

-412 IEQLLAEMKSGQ
+412 IEQLLSEMKSGQ
-424 QAMQAGMNDML
+424 QAMQAGLNDML

-477 MSAFI
+477 MTAFI

-499 MATSVEALGEQLGSL
+499 MAASVESLSEQLGSL

-527 HQQANQQSLH
+527 TQQANQQSLH
-537 EQTQRVMSDVDDQ
+537 EQTQRVMSEVDDQ
-550 IKHLIET
+550 IKQLIDT
-557 VASQHQGTTDTLRLL
+557 VASQHQGTTETLRLL

-583 QTGADKMRVAAERF
+583 QNGADKMRLAAERF

-660 QSEQTTRS
+660 QSEQTTRNK
-668 QFITDLKQH
+668 FIADLQLH

-685 REAQTFMENV
+685 REAQAFMENI

-706 SEGVTRSLD
+706 SEGVLRSLD

-726 KASNLLA
+726 KASTLLA

>member
-1 LVKVNQNTADGYS
+1 
-14 IVCVFKYI
+14 
-22 TGKIMSW
+22 MSW
-29 LNSLLLALTSVQ
+29 LNSVLLALTSVQ
-41 PYMVPATVIVFVSIT
+41 PYMVPATVIGLVSFAFLC
-56 FILFISFYLFRA
+56 FIFFYFFRA
-68 VKIANSLKKY
+68 VKIINGLKKY
-78 TRSINSIEN
+78 TQSINGIEN
-87 DEPENQRQHLQNLFT
+87 NEPGNQLQHLQSLFV
-102 QSELKHAWSEFAESL
+102 QPELKHAWNEFEESL
-117 HPQTELIGSE
+117 HSQYELEDGE
-127 EKIVKIRATAPSASY
+127 EKIVRIRATAPSASF

-205 AFLGSAFAIAFSI
+205 AFLGSAFAITFSI
-218 LVTWLEKFYLAKCY
+218 LITWLEKFCLAKCY
-232 KHLEKFTAALD
+232 KYLEKFTAALD
-243 SLYDS
+243 ALYDS

-268 ARQLKESLVT
+268 ARHLKESLVT
-278 DLRSMLL
+278 DLRDMLL
-285 ELTDKQQIQ
+285 
-294 NEHLAEKLSSTYR
+294 HLANSQKVENERLATTLSTTYR
-307 ESGSQ
+307 ETGQQ
-312 FADQVSGAIE
+312 FAEQVSGAIE

-340 GDQSGMVQHMLQDV
+340 GDQSGMVQNMLQDV

-368 QFSNLNEM
+368 QFTNFNEM
-376 MGQTVGAIETMQS
+376 MGQTVGAIQTMQT
-389 GFATLLQDM
+389 GFGALLQDM

-412 IEQLLAEMKSGQ
+412 IEQLLSEMKSGQ

-435 TSLQASVAKIGA
+435 TSLQTSVAKIGA

-477 MSAFI
+477 MTAFI

-499 MATSVEALGEQLGSL
+499 MAASVESLGEQLGSL

-527 HQQANQQSLH
+527 NQQANQQSLH
-537 EQTQRVMSDVDDQ
+537 EQTQRVMSEVDDQ
-550 IKHLIET
+550 IKQLVET
-557 VASQHQGTTDTLRLL
+557 VASQHQGTTETLRLL

-583 QTGADKMRVAAERF
+583 HTGADKMRLAAERF

-660 QSEQTTRS
+660 QSEQTTRT
-668 QFITDLKQH
+668 QFIADLKQH
-677 GERLQGYN
+677 GERLQSYN
-685 REAQTFMENV
+685 REAQAFMENV

-706 SEGVTRSLD
+706 SEGVSRSLD

-726 KASNLLA
+726 KASTLLA

>member
-1 LVKVNQNTADGYS
+1 MLWLDSFLLV
-14 IVCVFKYI
+14 
-22 TGKIMSW
+22 
-29 LNSLLLALTSVQ
+29 LTSVQ
-41 PYMVPATVIVFVSIT
+41 PYMVPATVIGIVSVA
-56 FILFISFYLFRA
+56 FIIFTLFYLFRA
-68 VKIANSLKKY
+68 VKIANGLEKY
-78 TRSINSIEN
+78 KQSINSIKNNES
-87 DEPENQRQHLQNLFT
+87 DNQLQHLQNLFV
-102 QSELKHAWSEFAESL
+102 QPELKHAWSEFKESL
-117 HPQTELIGSE
+117 HSQYELEDGE
-127 EKIVKIRATAPSASY
+127 EKIVRIRATAPSASF
-142 FSEQQLVDIPLNTEF
+142 FSEQQLVDIPLNTEL

-176 LMIGLNH
+176 LMIGLKH

-190 QVSSSVNNLLRDVLY
+190 QVTSSVNNLLHDVLY
-205 AFLGSAFAIAFSI
+205 AFLGSAFAITFSI
-218 LVTWLEKFYLAKCY
+218 LITWLEKFYLAKCY
-232 KHLEKFTAALD
+232 KNLEKLTAELD

-268 ARQLKESLVT
+268 ARHLKESLVT
-278 DLRSMLL
+278 DLRDMLL
-285 ELTDKQQIQ
+285 HLVNSQKVE
-294 NEHLAEKLSSTYR
+294 NERLVTTLSTTYR
-307 ESGSQ
+307 ETGQQ
-312 FADQVSGAIE
+312 FAEQVSGAIE

-340 GDQSGMVQHMLQDV
+340 GDQSGMVQNMLQDV

-368 QFSNLNEM
+368 QFTSLNEM
-376 MGQTVGAIETMQS
+376 MGQTVGAIQTMQT
-389 GFATLLQDM
+389 GFSALLQDM

-412 IEQLLAEMKSGQ
+412 IEQLLSEMKSGQ
-424 QAMQAGMNDML
+424 QALQAGMNDML

-447 EGEGAGERMARQL
+447 EGEGAGERMARQM

-477 MSAFI
+477 MAAFV

-499 MATSVEALGEQLGSL
+499 MAASVGALGEQLGSL

-527 HQQANQQSLH
+527 NQQANQLSLH
-537 EQTQRVMSDVDDQ
+537 EQTQRVMSEVDDQ
-550 IKHLIET
+550 IKQLVET
-557 VASQHQGTTDTLRLL
+557 VASQHQGTTETLRLL

-583 QTGADKMRVAAERF
+583 QTGADKMRLAAERF

-660 QSEQTTRS
+660 QSEQTTRN
-668 QFITDLKQH
+668 QFIADLKQH
-677 GERLQGYN
+677 GERLQSYN
-685 REAQTFMENV
+685 REAQAFMENV

-706 SEGVTRSLD
+706 SEGVSRSLD

-726 KASNLLA
+726 KASSLLA

>member
-1 LVKVNQNTADGYS
+1 
-14 IVCVFKYI
+14 
-22 TGKIMSW
+22 MSW
-29 LNSLLLALTSVQ
+29 MNSILLALTSVQ
-41 PYMVPATVIVFVSIT
+41 PSMVPTFVMGFVS
-56 FILFISFYLFRA
+56 FALISFVIFYLYRA
-68 VKIANSLKKY
+68 IRIVNALKKY
-78 TRSINSIEN
+78 TKSISNIEN
-87 DEPENQRQHLQNLFT
+87 NDPENQLQHLNNLF
-102 QSELKHAWSEFAESL
+102 QRPEFKHAWHEFEESL
-117 HPQTELIGSE
+117 HPQHELIGNE
-127 EKIVKIRATAPSASY
+127 EKITKIRSTAASANY
-142 FSEQQLVDIPLNTEF
+142 FSEQQLIDIPLNTEF
-157 FKHLPGILTGVGII
+157 FKHLPGILTGIGII

-176 LMIGLNH
+176 LMIGLSH

-190 QVSSSVNNLLRDVLY
+190 QVSSSVNNLLQDVLY
-205 AFLGSAFAIAFSI
+205 AFFGSAFAIGVSI
-218 LVTWLEKFYLAKCY
+218 LITWFEKRHLAKCY
-232 KHLEKFTAALD
+232 KFLEQFTAAIDKLFV
-243 SLYDS
+243 S

-268 ARQLKESLVT
+268 ARHLKESLVT
-278 DLRSMLL
+278 DLRDMLL
-285 ELTDKQQIQ
+285 NLAESQKIENL
-294 NEHLAEKLSSTYR
+294 HLANTLSTTYR

-328 LDKIAGAVQTAS
+328 LEKIAGAVQTAS
-340 GDQSGMVQHMLQDV
+340 GDQSGMVQNMLQDV
-354 LTAFMAKLDTTFGQ
+354 LTAFMAKLDNTFGQ
-368 QFSNLNEM
+368 QFNNLNEM
-376 MGQTVGAIETMQS
+376 MGQTVGAIQTMQS
-389 GFATLLQDM
+389 GFSALLQDM

-412 IEQLLAEMKSGQ
+412 IEQLLSEMKSGQ

-435 TSLQASVAKIGA
+435 TSLQTSVAKIGA

-465 DSEAREKAQAEH
+465 NSEAREKAQAEH
-477 MSAFI
+477 MAAFI
-482 EAIQN
+482 EVIQN

-499 MATSVEALGEQLGSL
+499 IAASVETLGEQLGSL

-527 HQQANQQSLH
+527 NQQTNQQSLH
-537 EQTQRVMSDVDDQ
+537 EQTQRVMSEVDDRIRQ
-550 IKHLIET
+550 LIET
-557 VASQHQGTTDTLRLL
+557 VASQHQGTTETLRLF

-583 QTGADKMRVAAERF
+583 QNGADKMRLAAERF

-660 QSEQTTRS
+660 QSEQTTRN
-668 QFITDLKQH
+668 QFIADLKQH
-677 GERLQGYN
+677 GERLQSYN
-685 REAQTFMENV
+685 REAQAFMENV

-706 SEGVTRSLD
+706 SEGVLRSLD

-726 KASNLLA
+726 KASTLLA

-747 DVLSRVRA
+747 DVLSRVSA

>member
-1 LVKVNQNTADGYS
+1 MHSQYEL
-14 IVCVFKYI
+14 
-22 TGKIMSW
+22 
-29 LNSLLLALTSVQ
+29 
-41 PYMVPATVIVFVSIT
+41 
-56 FILFISFYLFRA
+56 
-68 VKIANSLKKY
+68 
-78 TRSINSIEN
+78 EN
-87 DEPENQRQHLQNLFT
+87 
-102 QSELKHAWSEFAESL
+102 
-117 HPQTELIGSE
+117 GE
-127 EKIVKIRATAPSASY
+127 EKIVRIRATAPSASF

-157 FKHLPGILTGVGII
+157 FKHLPGILTGMGII

-205 AFLGSAFAIAFSI
+205 AFLGSAFAIFASI
-218 LVTWLEKFYLAKCY
+218 LVTWLEKLSIAKSY
-232 KHLEKFTAALD
+232 KYLEKFTAALD

-268 ARQLKESLVT
+268 ARHLKESLVT
-278 DLRSMLL
+278 DLRDMLL
-285 ELTDKQQIQ
+285 
-294 NEHLAEKLSSTYR
+294 HLAESQKIESERLANTLSATYR

-328 LDKIAGAVQTAS
+328 LDKIAGTVQTAC
-340 GDQSGMVQHMLQDV
+340 GDQSGMVQNMLQDV

-368 QFSNLNEM
+368 QFTNLNEM
-376 MGQTVGAIETMQS
+376 MRQTVGAIQIMQT
-389 GFATLLQDM
+389 GFSALLQDM

-412 IEQLLAEMKSGQ
+412 IEQLLSEMKSGQ
-424 QAMQAGMNDML
+424 QALQAGMNDML
-435 TSLQASVAKIGA
+435 TSLQVSVAKIGA
-447 EGEGAGERMARQL
+447 EGEGAGERIARQL

-477 MSAFI
+477 MAAFV

-499 MATSVEALGEQLGSL
+499 MAASVGALGEQLGSL

-527 HQQANQQSLH
+527 TQQANQQSLH
-537 EQTQRVMSDVDDQ
+537 EQTQRVMSEVDDQ
-550 IKHLIET
+550 IKQLVET
-557 VASQHQGTTDTLRLL
+557 VASQHQGTTETLRLL

-583 QTGADKMRVAAERF
+583 QAGADKMRLAAERF
-597 EHAGDR
+597 EHAGER

-613 VLNKAQSAGSSLSLA
+613 VNKAQSAGSSLSLA

-660 QSEQTTRS
+660 QSEQTTRN
-668 QFITDLKQH
+668 QFIADLKQH
-677 GERLQGYN
+677 GERLQSYN
-685 REAQTFMENV
+685 REAQVFMENV

-706 SEGVTRSLD
+706 SEGVSRSLD

-733 GSVEQIGESVSELD
+733 GSIEQLGESVSELD
-747 DVLSRVRA
+747 DVLSRVRT

>member
-1 LVKVNQNTADGYS
+1 
-14 IVCVFKYI
+14 
-22 TGKIMSW
+22 MSW
-29 LNSLLLALTSVQ
+29 LNSVLLALTSVQ
-41 PYMVPATVIVFVSIT
+41 PYMVPATVIGLVSFAFLC
-56 FILFISFYLFRA
+56 FIFFYFFRA
-68 VKIANSLKKY
+68 VKIINGLKKY
-78 TRSINSIEN
+78 TQSINGIEN
-87 DEPENQRQHLQNLFT
+87 NEPGNQLQHLQSLFV
-102 QSELKHAWSEFAESL
+102 QPELKHAWNEFEESL
-117 HPQTELIGSE
+117 HSQYELEDGE
-127 EKIVKIRATAPSASY
+127 EKIVRIRATAPSASF

-205 AFLGSAFAIAFSI
+205 AFLGSAFAITFSI
-218 LVTWLEKFYLAKCY
+218 LITWLEKFCLAKCY
-232 KHLEKFTAALD
+232 KYLEKFTAALD
-243 SLYDS
+243 ALYDS

-268 ARQLKESLVT
+268 ARHLKESLVT
-278 DLRSMLL
+278 DLRDMLL
-285 ELTDKQQIQ
+285 
-294 NEHLAEKLSSTYR
+294 HLANSQKVENERLATTLSTTYR
-307 ESGSQ
+307 ETGQQ
-312 FADQVSGAIE
+312 FAEQVSGAIE

-340 GDQSGMVQHMLQDV
+340 GDQSGMVQNMLQDV

-368 QFSNLNEM
+368 QFTNLNEM
-376 MGQTVGAIETMQS
+376 MGQTVSAIQTMQT
-389 GFATLLQDM
+389 GFGALLQDM

-412 IEQLLAEMKSGQ
+412 IEQLLSEMKSGQ

-435 TSLQASVAKIGA
+435 TSLQTSVAKIGA

-477 MSAFI
+477 MTAFI

-499 MATSVEALGEQLGSL
+499 MAASVESLGEQLGSL

-527 HQQANQQSLH
+527 NQQANQQSLH
-537 EQTQRVMSDVDDQ
+537 EQTQRVMSEVDDQ
-550 IKHLIET
+550 IKQLVET
-557 VASQHQGTTDTLRLL
+557 VASQHQGTTETLRLL

-583 QTGADKMRVAAERF
+583 HTGADKMRLAAERF

-660 QSEQTTRS
+660 QSEQTTRT
-668 QFITDLKQH
+668 QFIADLKQH
-677 GERLQGYN
+677 GERLQSYN
-685 REAQTFMENV
+685 REAQAFMENV

-706 SEGVTRSLD
+706 SEGVSRSLD

-726 KASNLLA
+726 KASTLLA

>member
-1 LVKVNQNTADGYS
+1 
-14 IVCVFKYI
+14 
-22 TGKIMSW
+22 MSW
-29 LNSLLLALTSVQ
+29 LNSVLLALTSVQ
-41 PYMVPATVIVFVSIT
+41 PYMVPATVIGLVSFAFLC
-56 FILFISFYLFRA
+56 FIFFYFFRA
-68 VKIANSLKKY
+68 VKIINSLKKY
-78 TRSINSIEN
+78 TQSINGIEN
-87 DEPENQRQHLQNLFT
+87 NEPGNQLQHLQSLFV
-102 QSELKHAWSEFAESL
+102 QPELKHAWNEFEESL
-117 HPQTELIGSE
+117 HSQYELEDGE
-127 EKIVKIRATAPSASY
+127 EKIVRIRATAPSASF

-205 AFLGSAFAIAFSI
+205 AFLGSAFAITFSI
-218 LVTWLEKFYLAKCY
+218 LITWLEKFCLAKCY
-232 KHLEKFTAALD
+232 KYLEKFTAALD
-243 SLYDS
+243 ALYDS

-268 ARQLKESLVT
+268 ARHLKESLVT
-278 DLRSMLL
+278 DLRDMLL
-285 ELTDKQQIQ
+285 
-294 NEHLAEKLSSTYR
+294 HLANSQKVENERLATTLSTTYR
-307 ESGSQ
+307 ETGQQ
-312 FADQVSGAIE
+312 FAEQVSGAIE

-340 GDQSGMVQHMLQDV
+340 GDQSGMVQNMLQDV

-368 QFSNLNEM
+368 QFTNLNEM
-376 MGQTVGAIETMQS
+376 MGQTVGAIQTMQT
-389 GFATLLQDM
+389 GFGALLQDM

-412 IEQLLAEMKSGQ
+412 IEQLLSEMKSGQ

-435 TSLQASVAKIGA
+435 TSLQTSVAKIGA

-477 MSAFI
+477 MTAFI

-499 MATSVEALGEQLGSL
+499 MAASVESLGEQLGSL

-527 HQQANQQSLH
+527 NQQANQQSLH
-537 EQTQRVMSDVDDQ
+537 EQTQRVMSEVDDQ
-550 IKHLIET
+550 IKQLVET
-557 VASQHQGTTDTLRLL
+557 VASQHQGTTETLRLL

-583 QTGADKMRVAAERF
+583 HTGADKMRLAAERF
-597 EHAGDR
+597 EHAGDW

-660 QSEQTTRS
+660 QSEQTTRT
-668 QFITDLKQH
+668 QFIADLKQH
-677 GERLQGYN
+677 GERLQSYN
-685 REAQTFMENV
+685 REAQAFMENV

-706 SEGVTRSLD
+706 SEGVSRSLD

-726 KASNLLA
+726 KASTLLA

>member
-1 LVKVNQNTADGYS
+1 
-14 IVCVFKYI
+14 
-22 TGKIMSW
+22 MSW
-29 LNSLLLALTSVQ
+29 LNSVLLALTSVQ
-41 PYMVPATVIVFVSIT
+41 PHMVPLTVICLVFIA
-56 FILFISFYLFRA
+56 FICFMILYFFKSVLI
-68 VKIANSLKKY
+68 VKRLKKY
-78 TRSINSIEN
+78 TQSVNSIEN
-87 DEPENQRQHLQNLFT
+87 NDPEHQSQHLKNLFV
-102 QSELKHAWSEFAESL
+102 QPELKHAWNEFADSL
-117 HPQTELIGSE
+117 HPQHELVGSE
-127 EKIVKIRATAPSASY
+127 EKTFKMRATAPSASF

-190 QVSSSVNNLLRDVLY
+190 QVTSSVNNLLHDVLY
-205 AFLGSAFAIAFSI
+205 AFLGSAVAIFASI
-218 LVTWLEKFYLAKCY
+218 VITWLEKLSLAKCY
-232 KHLEKFTAALD
+232 KYLEKFTASID
-243 SLYDS
+243 KLYIS

-268 ARQLKESLVT
+268 ARHLKESLVT
-278 DLRSMLL
+278 DLRDMLL
-285 ELTDKQQIQ
+285 HLTESQKIE
-294 NEHLAEKLSSTYR
+294 NERLANTLSNTYR
-307 ESGSQ
+307 ESGAQ

-328 LDKIAGAVQTAS
+328 LEKIAGAVQTAS
-340 GDQSGMVQHMLQDV
+340 GDQSGMVQNMLQDV

-368 QFSNLNEM
+368 QFTNLNDM
-376 MGQTVGAIETMQS
+376 MGQTVGAIQTMQT

-412 IEQLLAEMKSGQ
+412 IEQLLSEMKSGQ
-424 QAMQAGMNDML
+424 QAMQAGLNDML

-477 MSAFI
+477 MTAFI

-499 MATSVEALGEQLGSL
+499 MAASVESLSEQLGSL

-527 HQQANQQSLH
+527 TQQANQQSLH
-537 EQTQRVMSDVDDQ
+537 EQTQRVISEVDDQ
-550 IKHLIET
+550 IKQLIDT
-557 VASQHQGTTDTLRLL
+557 VASQHQGTTETLRLL

-583 QTGADKMRVAAERF
+583 QNGADKMRLAAERF

-660 QSEQTTRS
+660 QSEQTTRNK
-668 QFITDLKQH
+668 FIADLQLH
-677 GERLQGYN
+677 GERLQCYN
-685 REAQTFMENV
+685 REAQAFMENV

-706 SEGVTRSLD
+706 SEGVLRSLD

-726 KASNLLA
+726 KASTLLA

>member
-1 LVKVNQNTADGYS
+1 
-14 IVCVFKYI
+14 
-22 TGKIMSW
+22 MSW
-29 LNSLLLALTSVQ
+29 LNSVLLALTSVQ
-41 PYMVPATVIVFVSIT
+41 PYMVPATVIGLVSFAFLC
-56 FILFISFYLFRA
+56 FIFFYLFRA
-68 VKIANSLKKY
+68 VKIINSLKKY
-78 TRSINSIEN
+78 TQSINSIEN
-87 DEPENQRQHLQNLFT
+87 NEPDDQLQHLQSLFV
-102 QSELKHAWSEFAESL
+102 QPELKHAWNEFEESL
-117 HPQTELIGSE
+117 HSQYELEDGE
-127 EKIVKIRATAPSASY
+127 EKIVRIRATAPSASF

-157 FKHLPGILTGVGII
+157 FKHLPGILTGMGII

-205 AFLGSAFAIAFSI
+205 AFLGSAFAIFASI
-218 LVTWLEKFYLAKCY
+218 LVTWLEKLSIAKCY
-232 KHLEKFTAALD
+232 KYLEKFTAALD

-268 ARQLKESLVT
+268 ARHLKESLVT
-278 DLRSMLL
+278 DLRDMLL
-285 ELTDKQQIQ
+285 
-294 NEHLAEKLSSTYR
+294 HLAESQKVENERLANTLSATYR
-307 ESGSQ
+307 ESGSH

-340 GDQSGMVQHMLQDV
+340 GDQSGMVQNMLQDV

-368 QFSNLNEM
+368 QFTNLNEM
-376 MGQTVGAIETMQS
+376 MGQTVGAIQTMQT

-412 IEQLLAEMKSGQ
+412 IEQLLSEMKSGQ
-424 QAMQAGMNDML
+424 QAMQAGMNEML
-435 TSLQASVAKIGA
+435 TSLQSSVAKIGA

-477 MSAFI
+477 MTAFI

-499 MATSVEALGEQLGSL
+499 MAASVESLGEQLGSL

-527 HQQANQQSLH
+527 TQQANQQSLH
-537 EQTQRVMSDVDDQ
+537 EQTQRVMSEVDDQ
-550 IKHLIET
+550 IKQLIDT
-557 VASQHQGTTDTLRLL
+557 VANQHQGTTETLRLL

-583 QTGADKMRVAAERF
+583 QTGADKMRLAAERF

-660 QSEQTTRS
+660 QSEQTTRN
-668 QFITDLKQH
+668 QFIADLKQH
-677 GERLQGYN
+677 GERLQSYN
-685 REAQTFMENV
+685 REAQAFMENV

-706 SEGVTRSLD
+706 SEGVSRSLD

-726 KASNLLA
+726 KASTLLA

>member
-1 LVKVNQNTADGYS
+1 
-14 IVCVFKYI
+14 
-22 TGKIMSW
+22 MSW
-29 LNSLLLALTSVQ
+29 LNSVLLALTSVQ
-41 PYMVPATVIVFVSIT
+41 PYMVPATVIGLVSFAFLC
-56 FILFISFYLFRA
+56 FIFFYFFRA
-68 VKIANSLKKY
+68 VKIINGLKKY
-78 TRSINSIEN
+78 TQSINGIEN
-87 DEPENQRQHLQNLFT
+87 NEPGNQLQLLQSLFV
-102 QSELKHAWSEFAESL
+102 QPELKHAWNEFEESL
-117 HPQTELIGSE
+117 HSQYELEDGE
-127 EKIVKIRATAPSASY
+127 EKIVRIRATAPSASF

-205 AFLGSAFAIAFSI
+205 AFLGSAFAITFSI
-218 LVTWLEKFYLAKCY
+218 LITWLEKFCLAKCY
-232 KHLEKFTAALD
+232 KYLEKFTAALD
-243 SLYDS
+243 ALYDS

-268 ARQLKESLVT
+268 ARHLKESLVT
-278 DLRSMLL
+278 DLRDMLL
-285 ELTDKQQIQ
+285 
-294 NEHLAEKLSSTYR
+294 HLANSQKVENERLATTLSTTYR
-307 ESGSQ
+307 ETGQQ
-312 FADQVSGAIE
+312 FAEQVSGAIE

-340 GDQSGMVQHMLQDV
+340 GDQSGMVQNMLQDV

-368 QFSNLNEM
+368 QFTNLNEM
-376 MGQTVGAIETMQS
+376 MGQTVGAIQTMQT
-389 GFATLLQDM
+389 GFGALLQDM

-412 IEQLLAEMKSGQ
+412 IEQLLSEMKSGQ

-477 MSAFI
+477 MTAFI

-499 MATSVEALGEQLGSL
+499 MAASVESLGEQLGSL

-527 HQQANQQSLH
+527 NQQANQQSLH
-537 EQTQRVMSDVDDQ
+537 EQTQRVMSEVDDQ
-550 IKHLIET
+550 IKQLVET
-557 VASQHQGTTDTLRLL
+557 VASQHQGTTETLRLL

-583 QTGADKMRVAAERF
+583 HTGADKMRLAAERF

-660 QSEQTTRS
+660 QSEQTTRT
-668 QFITDLKQH
+668 QFIADLKQH
-677 GERLQGYN
+677 GERLQSYN
-685 REAQTFMENV
+685 REAQAFMENV

-706 SEGVTRSLD
+706 SEGVSRSLD

-726 KASNLLA
+726 KASTLLA

>member
-1 LVKVNQNTADGYS
+1 
-14 IVCVFKYI
+14 
-22 TGKIMSW
+22 MSW
-29 LNSLLLALTSVQ
+29 LNSVLLVLTSVQ
-41 PYMVPATVIVFVSIT
+41 PYMVPATVIGLVSFAFLC
-56 FILFISFYLFRA
+56 FILFYLFRSI
-68 VKIANSLKKY
+68 KIVNRLKKY
-78 TRSINSIEN
+78 TKSINGIEN
-87 DEPENQRQHLQNLFT
+87 NEPENQLRHLQNLFI
-102 QSELKHAWSEFAESL
+102 QPELKHAWSEFAESL
-117 HPQTELIGSE
+117 HPQHELVGSE
-127 EKIVKIRATAPSASY
+127 EKIVQIRATAPSASY

-190 QVSSSVNNLLRDVLY
+190 QVSSSVNNLLHDVLY

-218 LVTWLEKFYLAKCY
+218 LITWLEKFSLAKCY
-232 KHLEKFTAALD
+232 KYLEQFTAAID
-243 SLYDS
+243 KLYIS

-268 ARQLKESLVT
+268 ARHLKESLVT
-278 DLRSMLL
+278 DLRDMLL
-285 ELTDKQQIQ
+285 
-294 NEHLAEKLSSTYR
+294 HLAESQKVENERLATTLSATYR
-307 ESGSQ
+307 ESGQQ
-312 FADQVSGAIE
+312 FAEQISGAIE

-340 GDQSGMVQHMLQDV
+340 GDQSGMVQNMLQDV

-368 QFSNLNEM
+368 QFTNLNEM
-376 MGQTVGAIETMQS
+376 MGQTVGAIQTMQN

-398 RQVSDDSRQGSAQL
+398 RQASDDSRQGSAQL
-412 IEQLLAEMKSGQ
+412 IEQLLSEMKSGQ

-477 MSAFI
+477 MAAFI
-482 EAIQN
+482 EAIEH

-499 MATSVEALGEQLGSL
+499 MAASVEALGEQLGSL

-527 HQQANQQSLH
+527 NQQANQQSLH
-537 EQTQRVMSDVDDQ
+537 EQTQRVMSEVDDQ
-550 IKHLIET
+550 IKQLIET
-557 VASQHQGTTDTLRLL
+557 VASQHQGTTETLRLL

-583 QTGADKMRVAAERF
+583 HTGADKMRLAAERF
-597 EHAGDR
+597 EHAGER

-613 VLNKAQSAGSSLSLA
+613 VLNKTQSAGSSLSLA

-668 QFITDLKQH
+668 QFIADLKQH
-677 GERLQGYN
+677 GERLQSYN
-685 REAQTFMENV
+685 REAQAFMENV

-700 KGFEDF
+700 KGFEGF
-706 SEGVTRSLD
+706 TEGVSRSLD

-726 KASNLLA
+726 KASSLLA

>member
-1 LVKVNQNTADGYS
+1 
-14 IVCVFKYI
+14 
-22 TGKIMSW
+22 MSW
-29 LNSLLLALTSVQ
+29 LNSFLVTLTSVE
-41 PYMVPATVIVFVSIT
+41 PHNVPFAVISIVSLAVAC
-56 FILFISFYLFRA
+56 FIFFYLLRA
-68 VKIANSLKKY
+68 IKIVNSLKKY
-78 TRSINSIEN
+78 TLSINSIEN
-87 DEPENQRQHLQNLFT
+87 SPPSEQLAHLQNLFKRP
-102 QSELKHAWSEFAESL
+102 ELKHAWNEFEESL
-117 HPQTELIGSE
+117 HPQSELEGGE
-127 EKIVKIRATAPSASY
+127 EKIVRIRATAPSSSY

-190 QVSSSVNNLLRDVLY
+190 QVTSSVNNLLHDVLY
-205 AFLGSAFAIAFSI
+205 AFLGSAVAIAASI
-218 LVTWLEKFYLAKCY
+218 FVTWLEKLSIAKCY
-232 KHLEKFTAALD
+232 KYLEKFTAAID
-243 SLYDS
+243 QLYVS

-268 ARQLKESLVT
+268 ARHLKESLVT
-278 DLRSMLL
+278 DLRDMLL
-285 ELTDKQQIQ
+285 
-294 NEHLAEKLSSTYR
+294 HLAESQKVENERLANTLSNTYR
-307 ESGSQ
+307 ESGAQ

-340 GDQSGMVQHMLQDV
+340 GDQSGMVQNMLQDV

-368 QFSNLNEM
+368 QFTNLNEM
-376 MGQTVGAIETMQS
+376 MGQTVGAIQTMQS
-389 GFATLLQDM
+389 GFSALLQDM

-412 IEQLLAEMKSGQ
+412 IEQLLSEMKSGQ

-499 MATSVEALGEQLGSL
+499 MAASVEALGEQLGSL

-527 HQQANQQSLH
+527 NQQANQQSLH
-537 EQTQRVMSDVDDQ
+537 EQTQRVMSEVDDQ
-550 IKHLIET
+550 IKQLIET
-557 VASQHQGTTDTLRLL
+557 VASQHRGTTETLNKL

-583 QTGADKMRVAAERF
+583 QNGADKMRVAAERF
-597 EHAGDR
+597 EHAGDK
-603 VSEANHLTAD
+603 VSQANHLTAD

-628 TSELTSVVA
+628 TSELSSVVA

-677 GERLQGYN
+677 AERLQSYN

-706 SEGVTRSLD
+706 AEGVSRSLD

>member
-1 LVKVNQNTADGYS
+1 
-14 IVCVFKYI
+14 
-22 TGKIMSW
+22 MSW
-29 LNSLLLALTSVQ
+29 LNSVLLALTSVQ
-41 PYMVPATVIVFVSIT
+41 PYMVPATVIGLVSFAFLC
-56 FILFISFYLFRA
+56 FIFFYFFRA
-68 VKIANSLKKY
+68 VKIINGLKKY
-78 TRSINSIEN
+78 TQSINGIEN
-87 DEPENQRQHLQNLFT
+87 NEPGNQLQHLQSLFV
-102 QSELKHAWSEFAESL
+102 QPELKHAWNEFEESL
-117 HPQTELIGSE
+117 HSQYELEDGE
-127 EKIVKIRATAPSASY
+127 EKIVRIRATAPSASF

-205 AFLGSAFAIAFSI
+205 AFLGSAFAITFSI
-218 LVTWLEKFYLAKCY
+218 LITWLEKFCLAKCY
-232 KHLEKFTAALD
+232 KYLEKFTAALD
-243 SLYDS
+243 ALYDS

-268 ARQLKESLVT
+268 ARHLKESLVT
-278 DLRSMLL
+278 DLRDMLL
-285 ELTDKQQIQ
+285 
-294 NEHLAEKLSSTYR
+294 HLANSQKVENERLATTLSTTYR
-307 ESGSQ
+307 ETGQQ
-312 FADQVSGAIE
+312 FAEQVSGAIE

-340 GDQSGMVQHMLQDV
+340 GDQSGMVQNMLQDV

-368 QFSNLNEM
+368 QFTNLNEM
-376 MGQTVGAIETMQS
+376 MGQTVGAIQTMQT
-389 GFATLLQDM
+389 GFGALLQDM

-412 IEQLLAEMKSGQ
+412 IEQLLSEMKSGQ

-435 TSLQASVAKIGA
+435 TSLQTSVAKIGA

-477 MSAFI
+477 MTAFI

-499 MATSVEALGEQLGSL
+499 MAASVESLGEQLGSL

-527 HQQANQQSLH
+527 NQQANQQSLH
-537 EQTQRVMSDVDDQ
+537 EQTQRVMSEVDDQ
-550 IKHLIET
+550 IKQLVET
-557 VASQHQGTTDTLRLL
+557 VASQHQGTTETLRLL

-583 QTGADKMRVAAERF
+583 HTGADKMRLAAERF

-613 VLNKAQSAGSSLSLA
+613 VLSKAQSAGSSLSLA

-660 QSEQTTRS
+660 QSEQTTRT
-668 QFITDLKQH
+668 QFIADLKQH
-677 GERLQGYN
+677 GERLQSYN
-685 REAQTFMENV
+685 REAQAFMENV

-706 SEGVTRSLD
+706 SEGVSRSLD

-726 KASNLLA
+726 KASTLLA

>member
-1 LVKVNQNTADGYS
+1 M
-14 IVCVFKYI
+14 F
-22 TGKIMSW
+22 
-29 LNSLLLALTSVQ
+29 
-41 PYMVPATVIVFVSIT
+41 
-56 FILFISFYLFRA
+56 FYLLRS
-68 VKIANSLKKY
+68 IRIIYGLKKY
-78 TRSINSIEN
+78 TRSINSIEKSA
-87 DEPENQRQHLQNLFT
+87 PEVQLEHLKSLFQR
-102 QSELKHAWSEFAESL
+102 SELKHAWNEFEESL
-117 HPQTELIGSE
+117 HSQYELENGE
-127 EKIVKIRATAPSASY
+127 EKIVRIRATAPSASF

-157 FKHLPGILTGVGII
+157 FKHLPGILTGMGII

-205 AFLGSAFAIAFSI
+205 AFLGSAFAIFASI
-218 LVTWLEKFYLAKCY
+218 LVTWLEKLSIAKSY
-232 KHLEKFTAALD
+232 KYLEKFTAALD

-268 ARQLKESLVT
+268 ARHLKESLVT
-278 DLRSMLL
+278 DLRDMLL
-285 ELTDKQQIQ
+285 
-294 NEHLAEKLSSTYR
+294 HLAESQKIENERLANTLSATYR

-340 GDQSGMVQHMLQDV
+340 GDQSGMVQNMLQNV

-368 QFSNLNEM
+368 QFTNLNEM
-376 MGQTVGAIETMQS
+376 MGQTVGAIQTMQT
-389 GFATLLQDM
+389 GFSALLQDM

-412 IEQLLAEMKSGQ
+412 IEQLLSEMKSGQ
-424 QAMQAGMNDML
+424 QALQAGMNDML
-435 TSLQASVAKIGA
+435 TSLQVSVAKIGA
-447 EGEGAGERMARQL
+447 EGEGAGERIARQL

-477 MSAFI
+477 MAAFV

-499 MATSVEALGEQLGSL
+499 MAASVGALGEQLGSL

-527 HQQANQQSLH
+527 TQQANQQSLH
-537 EQTQRVMSDVDDQ
+537 EQTQRVMSEVDDQ
-550 IKHLIET
+550 IKQLVET
-557 VASQHQGTTDTLRLL
+557 VASQHQGTTETLRLL

-583 QTGADKMRVAAERF
+583 QAGADKMRLAAERF
-597 EHAGDR
+597 EHAGER

-660 QSEQTTRS
+660 QSEQTTRN
-668 QFITDLKQH
+668 QFIADLKQH
-677 GERLQGYN
+677 GERLQSYN
-685 REAQTFMENV
+685 REAQVFMENV

-706 SEGVTRSLD
+706 SEGVSRSLD

-733 GSVEQIGESVSELD
+733 GSVEQLGESVSELD
-747 DVLSRVRA
+747 DVLSRVRT

>member
-1 LVKVNQNTADGYS
+1 
-14 IVCVFKYI
+14 
-22 TGKIMSW
+22 MSW
-29 LNSLLLALTSVQ
+29 LNSVLLALTSVQ
-41 PYMVPATVIVFVSIT
+41 PYMVPATVIGLVSFAFLC
-56 FILFISFYLFRA
+56 FIFFYFFRA
-68 VKIANSLKKY
+68 VKIINGLKKY
-78 TRSINSIEN
+78 TQSINGIEN
-87 DEPENQRQHLQNLFT
+87 NEPGNQLQHLQSLFV
-102 QSELKHAWSEFAESL
+102 QPELKHAWNEFEESL
-117 HPQTELIGSE
+117 HSQYELEDGE
-127 EKIVKIRATAPSASY
+127 EKIVRIRATAPSASF

-205 AFLGSAFAIAFSI
+205 AFLGSAFAITFSI
-218 LVTWLEKFYLAKCY
+218 LITWLEKFCLAKCY
-232 KHLEKFTAALD
+232 KYLEKFTAALD
-243 SLYDS
+243 ALYDS

-268 ARQLKESLVT
+268 ARHLKESLVT
-278 DLRSMLL
+278 DLRDMLL
-285 ELTDKQQIQ
+285 
-294 NEHLAEKLSSTYR
+294 HLANSQKVENERLATTLSTTYR
-307 ESGSQ
+307 ETGQQ
-312 FADQVSGAIE
+312 FAEQVSGAIE

-340 GDQSGMVQHMLQDV
+340 GDQSGMVQNMLQDV

-368 QFSNLNEM
+368 QFTNLNEM
-376 MGQTVGAIETMQS
+376 MGQTVGAIQTMQT
-389 GFATLLQDM
+389 GFGALLQDM

-412 IEQLLAEMKSGQ
+412 IEQLLSEMKSGQ

-477 MSAFI
+477 MTAFI

-499 MATSVEALGEQLGSL
+499 MAASVESLGEQLGSL

-527 HQQANQQSLH
+527 NQQANQQSLH
-537 EQTQRVMSDVDDQ
+537 EQTQRVMSEVDDQ
-550 IKHLIET
+550 IKQLVET
-557 VASQHQGTTDTLRLL
+557 VASQHQGTTETLRLL

-583 QTGADKMRVAAERF
+583 HTGADKMRLAAERF

-660 QSEQTTRS
+660 QSEQTTRT
-668 QFITDLKQH
+668 QFIADLKQH
-677 GERLQGYN
+677 GERLQSYN
-685 REAQTFMENV
+685 REAQAFMENV

-706 SEGVTRSLD
+706 SEGVSRSLD

-726 KASNLLA
+726 KASTLLA

-747 DVLSRVRA
+747 DVLSHVRA

>member
-1 LVKVNQNTADGYS
+1 
-14 IVCVFKYI
+14 
-22 TGKIMSW
+22 MSW
-29 LNSLLLALTSVQ
+29 LNSVLLALTSVQ
-41 PYMVPATVIVFVSIT
+41 PYMVPATVIGLVSFAFLC
-56 FILFISFYLFRA
+56 FIFFYFFRA
-68 VKIANSLKKY
+68 VKIINGLKKY
-78 TRSINSIEN
+78 TQSINGIEN
-87 DEPENQRQHLQNLFT
+87 NEPGNQLQHLQSLFV
-102 QSELKHAWSEFAESL
+102 QPELKHAWNEFEESL
-117 HPQTELIGSE
+117 HSQYELEDGE
-127 EKIVKIRATAPSASY
+127 EKIVRIRATAPSASF

-205 AFLGSAFAIAFSI
+205 AFLGSAFAITFSI
-218 LVTWLEKFYLAKCY
+218 LITWLEKFCLAKCY
-232 KHLEKFTAALD
+232 KYLEKFTAALD
-243 SLYDS
+243 ALYDS

-268 ARQLKESLVT
+268 ARHLKESLVT
-278 DLRSMLL
+278 DLRDMLL
-285 ELTDKQQIQ
+285 
-294 NEHLAEKLSSTYR
+294 HLANSQKVENERLATTLSTTYR
-307 ESGSQ
+307 ETGQQ
-312 FADQVSGAIE
+312 FAEQVSGAIE

-340 GDQSGMVQHMLQDV
+340 GDQSGMVQNMLQDV

-368 QFSNLNEM
+368 QFTNLNEM
-376 MGQTVGAIETMQS
+376 MGQTVGAIQTMQT
-389 GFATLLQDM
+389 GFGALLQDM

-412 IEQLLAEMKSGQ
+412 IEQLLSEMKSGQ

-435 TSLQASVAKIGA
+435 TSLQTSVAKIGA

-477 MSAFI
+477 MTAFI

-499 MATSVEALGEQLGSL
+499 MAASVESLGEQLGSL

-527 HQQANQQSLH
+527 NQQANQQSLH
-537 EQTQRVMSDVDDQ
+537 EQTQRVMSEVDDQ
-550 IKHLIET
+550 IKQLVET
-557 VASQHQGTTDTLRLL
+557 VASQHQGTTETLRLL

-583 QTGADKMRVAAERF
+583 HTGADKMRLAAERF

-660 QSEQTTRS
+660 QSEQTTRT
-668 QFITDLKQH
+668 QFIADLKQH
-677 GERLQGYN
+677 GERLQSYN
-685 REAQTFMENV
+685 REAQAFMENV
-695 SDVLG
+695 SDVPG

-706 SEGVTRSLD
+706 SEGVSRSLD

-726 KASNLLA
+726 KASTLLA

>member
-1 LVKVNQNTADGYS
+1 
-14 IVCVFKYI
+14 
-22 TGKIMSW
+22 MSW
-29 LNSLLLALTSVQ
+29 LNSVLLALTSVQ
-41 PYMVPATVIVFVSIT
+41 PHMVPLTVISLVFIA
-56 FILFISFYLFRA
+56 FIFFMIFYFFKSVLIIKR
-68 VKIANSLKKY
+68 LKKY
-78 TRSINSIEN
+78 THSVNSVEN
-87 DEPENQRQHLQNLFT
+87 NDPEHQHQHLKSLFV
-102 QSELKHAWSEFAESL
+102 QPELKHAWNEFADSL
-117 HPQTELIGSE
+117 HPQHELVGSE
-127 EKIVKIRATAPSASY
+127 EKTFKMRATAPSASF

-190 QVSSSVNNLLRDVLY
+190 QVTSSVNNLLHDVLY
-205 AFLGSAFAIAFSI
+205 AFLGSAVAIFASI
-218 LVTWLEKFYLAKCY
+218 VITWLEKLSLAKCY
-232 KHLEKFTAALD
+232 KYLEKFTASID
-243 SLYDS
+243 KLYIS

-255 ASLVKSSNESATQ
+255 ASLVKSSTESATQ
-268 ARQLKESLVT
+268 ARHLKESLVT
-278 DLRSMLL
+278 DLRDMLL
-285 ELTDKQQIQ
+285 HLTESQKIE
-294 NEHLAEKLSSTYR
+294 NERLANTLSNTYR
-307 ESGSQ
+307 ESGAQ

-328 LDKIAGAVQTAS
+328 LEKIAGAVQTAS
-340 GDQSGMVQHMLQDV
+340 GDQSGMVQNMLQDV

-368 QFSNLNEM
+368 QFTNLNDM
-376 MGQTVGAIETMQS
+376 MGQTVGAIQTMQT
-389 GFATLLQDM
+389 GFTTLLQDM

-412 IEQLLAEMKSGQ
+412 IEQLLSEMKSGQ
-424 QAMQAGMNDML
+424 QAMQAGLNDML

-477 MSAFI
+477 MTAFI

-499 MATSVEALGEQLGSL
+499 MAASVESLTEQLGSL

-527 HQQANQQSLH
+527 TQQANQQSLH

-550 IKHLIET
+550 IKQLIDT
-557 VASQHQGTTDTLRLL
+557 VASQHKGTTETLRLL

-583 QTGADKMRVAAERF
+583 QNGADKMRLAAERF

-660 QSEQTTRS
+660 QSEQTTRTK
-668 QFITDLKQH
+668 FIADLQLH

-685 REAQTFMENV
+685 REAQAFMENV

-706 SEGVTRSLD
+706 SEGVLRSLD

-726 KASNLLA
+726 KASTLLA

>member
-1 LVKVNQNTADGYS
+1 
-14 IVCVFKYI
+14 
-22 TGKIMSW
+22 MSW
-29 LNSLLLALTSVQ
+29 LNSLLVALTSVE
-41 PYMVPATVIVFVSIT
+41 PHKVPVTV
-56 FILFISFYLFRA
+56 FYLVSFAVFCFFFFYLRRA
-68 VKIANSLKKY
+68 IRIVNGLKKEAK
-78 TRSINSIEN
+78 SILSIK
-87 DEPENQRQHLQNLFT
+87 DSAPESQLEYLGGLFKRP
-102 QSELKHAWSEFAESL
+102 EFKHAWNEFEESL
-117 HPQTELIGSE
+117 HSQYELENGE
-127 EKIVKIRATAPSASY
+127 EKLVRVRATAPSASF

-157 FKHLPGILTGVGII
+157 FKHLPGILTGIGII

-190 QVSSSVNNLLRDVLY
+190 QVTSSVNNLLHDVLY
-205 AFLGSAFAIAFSI
+205 AFLGSAFAITASI
-218 LVTWLEKFYLAKCY
+218 LVTWLEKLSIAKCY
-232 KHLEKFTAALD
+232 KYLEKFTAALD

-255 ASLVKSSNESATQ
+255 ASLVKSSNDSATQ

-278 DLRSMLL
+278 DLRDMLL
-285 ELTDKQQIQ
+285 NLADSQKVE
-294 NEHLAEKLSSTYR
+294 NERLATTLSTTYR
-307 ESGSQ
+307 ESGQQ
-312 FADQVSGAIE
+312 FAEQVSGAIE

-340 GDQSGMVQHMLQDV
+340 GDQSGMVQNMLQDV

-368 QFSNLNEM
+368 QFTNLNDM
-376 MGQTVGAIETMQS
+376 MGQTVGAIQTMQT
-389 GFATLLQDM
+389 GFSSLLQDM

-435 TSLQASVAKIGA
+435 SSIQASVAKIGA

-477 MSAFI
+477 MAAFV

-499 MATSVEALGEQLGSL
+499 MATSVEALGEQLGNL

-527 HQQANQQSLH
+527 NQQANQQSLH
-537 EQTQRVMSDVDDQ
+537 EQTQRVMSEVDDQ
-550 IKHLIET
+550 IKQLIDT
-557 VASQHQGTTDTLRLL
+557 VASQHQGTTETLRLL
-572 AEQTNRQIQDM
+572 AEQTHQQIRGM
-583 QTGADKMRVAAERF
+583 QQGADKMHQAAERF
-597 EHAGDR
+597 EHAGDK

-613 VLNKAQSAGSSLSLA
+613 VLSKAQSAGASLSVA
-628 TSELTSVVA
+628 TSELSSVVA
-637 DYRNNREAVSKS
+637 DYRNNRDAVSKS
-649 IAMLELLAANT
+649 IAMLEMLAANT

-677 GERLQGYN
+677 SERLLNYN
-685 REAQTFMENV
+685 REAQAFMERV

-706 SEGVTRSLD
+706 SDGVSRSLD
-715 KTLGKLDVEMA
+715 KTLGKLDIEMA